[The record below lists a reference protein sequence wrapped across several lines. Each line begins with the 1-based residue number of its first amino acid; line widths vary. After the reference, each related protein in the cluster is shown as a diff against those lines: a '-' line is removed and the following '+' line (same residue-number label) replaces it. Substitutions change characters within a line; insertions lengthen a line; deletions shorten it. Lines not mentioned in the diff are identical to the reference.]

1 MTATPSKNT
10 QSSSATCLKKPDFRK
25 ETRLGLVLYGGVSLA
40 VYMNGVCR
48 EFYNATRGRGI
59 YKLIKAL
66 TDSDIVVDIISG
78 TSAGG
83 INGVL
88 LSYAV
93 ANSYEKIVVD
103 FKEFGDIW
111 RESGDI
117 NKLLRPLKKE
127 NNQKGVNSL
136 LNGEGYYQEE
146 LFKAFGKAG
155 NNQDSAP
162 DGEWYSEFNELD
174 LFITGTDVSGR
185 VYKTFDNTGKV
196 IEIKDHRCVF
206 QLKYREDQ
214 DFGDPFSTTDADTQ
228 QALAKLCR
236 ITSCFPLAFPVVD
249 VEINSDNPDNKVDN
263 KLQEWGKL
271 LRNRILPQEPPKE
284 GYKIYFVDGG
294 VLDNRPFSY
303 TTEAIYYRTAD
314 RPVNRQ
320 LFYLDPNPES
330 FVDSTKFKEMEQPT
344 VWEVITGSLISL
356 PRYESIGKDL
366 QQIKDINNKIRNY
379 NLLLKSV
386 DEEVSEQTTEAKNR
400 YWRCRLVGLRDS
412 VLSVIFDNQYFLGK
426 EQEQEELLEKSAT
439 LLTQFINNLE
449 EIKEREETLNSLAQ
463 NIENLD
469 LQYAIRKHD
478 FLLSQI
484 SSLMSDAITKD
495 TDDITKY
502 TELKILANKIT
513 WLLELLKV
521 IDRFVKEII
530 KSEPVR
536 QKFYQLITEEE
547 EDDNQ
552 ESVNLKRKKIYNYLL
567 TLLRLIL
574 DSQDLADVTVE
585 NLKELDFDKI
595 NFIRGQLRDKVK
607 VVALDQDWEALTIT
621 KGETILEKIE
631 QASGKLLT
639 EQSENIEE
647 NIKPVIGKFEKFQL
661 IDQVIYPYKYLS
673 DIRNTSPIKLVRI
686 SPNDADKGFGKD
698 KGLEEKLAGDQFRA
712 FGGFFKKSWRSN
724 DILWGRLDGVNRIVD
739 GLLTSESLK
748 AFSGVVSRQIKI
760 EQFSGT
766 QKEKIQEYVKRLVDE
781 SFPTETQTEK
791 DELIQDLIKL
801 AQPNTTLAK
810 EELEEFLN
818 KLVNLGHSAILK
830 ENLGNVFKDAIS
842 EQLEWNQQKI
852 GPTPEPNYKYVGGY
866 FDKAVTPLAAA
877 ELAKRSLEDLKGKEK
892 EYFRGEYG
900 VGSET
905 IGKDIPS
912 NFLKSLGTRSAI
924 ILSYIIESS
933 KTGKRLLELQ
943 SYQLLKQILNIYY
956 FLSQRSSPS
965 SYKTQASPL
974 ISALKSLL
982 LFTIAFGVIAYLLNI
997 LPRLAVLTIAT
1008 LALLWI
1014 IKNLLGVL
1022 FGRTSK

>member
-1 MTATPSKNT
+1 MTATPGHNT

-66 TDSDIVVDIISG
+66 TDSDIVVDIVSG

-127 NNQKGVNSL
+127 NNQIDVNSL

-146 LFKAFGKAG
+146 LFKAFEKAG
-155 NNQDSAP
+155 NKQESAP

-174 LFITGTDVSGR
+174 LFITGTDVLGR
-185 VYKTFDNTGKV
+185 IHQTFDNTGKV
-196 IEIKDHRCVF
+196 IEIKDHRCIF

-214 DFGDPFSTTDADTQ
+214 DVGDPFSTKDADTQ
-228 QALAKLCR
+228 KALAKLCR
-236 ITSCFPLAFPVVD
+236 ITSCFPLAFPVVP
-249 VEINSDNPDNKVDN
+249 VEIKSDNKVDN

-271 LRNRILPQEPPKE
+271 LRNRLLPQEPPKE

-303 TTEAIYYRTAD
+303 TTEAMYYRTAD

-330 FVDSTKFKEMEQPT
+330 FVNSSKFTEMEQPT

-366 QQIKDINNKIRNY
+366 QQIKDINDKIRRY

-386 DEEVSEQTTEAKNR
+386 DEEVHEQTTEAKNR
-400 YWRCRLVGLRDS
+400 YWRCRLVSLRDS
-412 VLSVIFDNQYFLGK
+412 ILFVIFDNQYFIGK

-449 EIKEREETLNSLAQ
+449 EIKNREKTLNSLAQ

-469 LQYAIRKHD
+469 LQYAIRKHN
-478 FLLSQI
+478 FLSSQI
-484 SSLMSDAITKD
+484 YSLMSDAITKD
-495 TDDITKY
+495 TDNIAKY
-502 TELKILANKIT
+502 TELKNLANKIT

-521 IDRFVKEII
+521 IDQVVKEVI

-547 EDDNQ
+547 EDNNQ
-552 ESVNLKRKKIYNYLL
+552 QSVNLKRKKIYDYLL

-595 NFIRGQLRDKVK
+595 GSIRRQLRDKVK
-607 VVALDQDWEALTIT
+607 VMDLDQDWGALTIT

-631 QASGKLLT
+631 QAAAKLLT
-639 EQSENIEE
+639 EQSENIE
-647 NIKPVIGKFEKFQL
+647 PAIGKFEKFQL
-661 IDQVIYPYKYLS
+661 IDQVIYPYQYLS
-673 DIRNTSPIKLVRI
+673 DIQNKNLIKLVRI

-698 KGLEEKLAGDQFRA
+698 KGLKEKLAGDQFRA

-748 AFSGVVSRQIKI
+748 AFSGVVSRQIKL
-760 EQFSGT
+760 EQFPGT
-766 QKEKIQEYVKRLVDE
+766 EEEKIQEYVKRLVDE

-791 DELIQDLIKL
+791 NDLIQDLIKL

-818 KLVNLGHSAILK
+818 KLVILGHSAILK
-830 ENLGNVFKDAIS
+830 ENLGNVFKDSIS

-852 GPTPEPNYKYVGGY
+852 DSTPEPIYNYVGGY

-877 ELAKRSLEDLKGKEK
+877 ELAQRFLEDFKGKEK
-892 EYFRGEYG
+892 EYFLGEYG

-905 IGKDIPS
+905 IVKDIPS
-912 NFLKSLGTRSAI
+912 NILKSLGARSAI
-924 ILSYIIESS
+924 ILSDIIESS
-933 KTGKRLLELQ
+933 KTGKRLLRLQ

-982 LFTIAFGVIAYLLNI
+982 LFIIAFGVIAYLLNI
-997 LPRLAVLTIAT
+997 LPRWAVLTIAT

-1014 IKNLLGVL
+1014 IKSLLGLL
-1022 FGRTSK
+1022 FGRTSQ

>member
-1 MTATPSKNT
+1 MTATPGQNT
-10 QSSSATCLKKPDFRK
+10 QSSSATCLKKPDFRR

-66 TDSDIVVDIISG
+66 TDSDIVVDIVSG

-117 NKLLRPLKKE
+117 NKLLRPIKKE
-127 NNQKGVNSL
+127 NNQTNVNSL

-146 LFKAFGKAG
+146 LFKAFEKAG
-155 NNQDSAP
+155 NNQQSAP

-174 LFITGTDVSGR
+174 LFITGTDVLGR
-185 VYKTFDNTGKV
+185 IYKTFDNTGKV
-196 IEIKDHRCVF
+196 IEIKDNRCVF
-206 QLKYREDQ
+206 HLKYREDQ
-214 DFGDPFSTTDADTQ
+214 DFGDPFSTTDKDTQ

-236 ITSCFPLAFPVVD
+236 ITSCFPLAFPVVP
-249 VEINSDNPDNKVDN
+249 VEIKSDNKVDN

-271 LRNRILPQEPPKE
+271 LRNRLLPQEPPKE

-303 TTEAIYYRTAD
+303 TTEAMYYRTAD

-330 FVDSTKFKEMEQPT
+330 FVNSSKFTEMEQPT

-366 QQIKDINNKIRNY
+366 QQIKDINDKIRRY

-386 DEEVSEQTTEAKNR
+386 DEEVHEQTTEAKNR
-400 YWRCRLVGLRDS
+400 YWRCRLVSLRDS
-412 VLSVIFDNQYFLGK
+412 VLSVIFDNQYFVGK
-426 EQEQEELLEKSAT
+426 EQEQEELLEKSAI
-439 LLTQFINNLE
+439 LLTQFINNSE
-449 EIKEREETLNSLAQ
+449 EIKKREETLNSLAQ
-463 NIENLD
+463 DVENLD
-469 LQYAIRKHD
+469 IQYAIRKHN

-484 SSLMSDAITKD
+484 YSLISDAITKD
-495 TDDITKY
+495 TDNIAKY
-502 TELKILANKIT
+502 TELKNLANKIT

-521 IDRFVKEII
+521 IDQVVKEVI

-547 EDDNQ
+547 EDNNQ
-552 ESVNLKRKKIYNYLL
+552 QSVNLKRKKIYDYLL

-595 NFIRGQLRDKVK
+595 GSIRRQLRDKVK
-607 VVALDQDWEALTIT
+607 VMDLDQDWEALTIT

-631 QASGKLLT
+631 QAAAKLLT
-639 EQSENIEE
+639 EQSENIE
-647 NIKPVIGKFEKFQL
+647 PAIGKFEKFQL
-661 IDQVIYPYKYLS
+661 IDQVIYPYQYLS
-673 DIRNTSPIKLVRI
+673 DIQNNSLIKLVRI

-698 KGLEEKLAGDQFRA
+698 KGLKEKLAGDQFRA

-748 AFSGVVSRQIKI
+748 AFSGVVSRQIKL
-760 EQFSGT
+760 EQFPGT
-766 QKEKIQEYVKRLVDE
+766 EEEKIKEYVKRLVDE

-791 DELIQDLIKL
+791 NELIQDLIKL

-818 KLVNLGHSAILK
+818 KLVILGHSAILK

-852 GPTPEPNYKYVGGY
+852 DSTPEPIYNYVGGY

-877 ELAKRSLEDLKGKEK
+877 ELAQRFLEDFKGKEK
-892 EYFRGEYG
+892 EYFLGEYG

-905 IGKDIPS
+905 IVKDIPS
-912 NFLKSLGTRSAI
+912 NILKSLGARSAI
-924 ILSYIIESS
+924 ILSDIIESS
-933 KTGKRLLELQ
+933 KTGKRLLRLQ

-982 LFTIAFGVIAYLLNI
+982 LFIIAFGVIAYLLNI
-997 LPRLAVLTIAT
+997 LPRWAVLTIAT

-1014 IKNLLGVL
+1014 IKSLLGLL
-1022 FGRTSK
+1022 FGRTSQ

>member
-1 MTATPSKNT
+1 
-10 QSSSATCLKKPDFRK
+10 
-25 ETRLGLVLYGGVSLA
+25 
-40 VYMNGVCR
+40 
-48 EFYNATRGRGI
+48 
-59 YKLIKAL
+59 
-66 TDSDIVVDIISG
+66 
-78 TSAGG
+78 
-83 INGVL
+83 
-88 LSYAV
+88 
-93 ANSYEKIVVD
+93 
-103 FKEFGDIW
+103 
-111 RESGDI
+111 
-117 NKLLRPLKKE
+117 
-127 NNQKGVNSL
+127 
-136 LNGEGYYQEE
+136 
-146 LFKAFGKAG
+146 
-155 NNQDSAP
+155 
-162 DGEWYSEFNELD
+162 
-174 LFITGTDVSGR
+174 
-185 VYKTFDNTGKV
+185 
-196 IEIKDHRCVF
+196 
-206 QLKYREDQ
+206 
-214 DFGDPFSTTDADTQ
+214 
-228 QALAKLCR
+228 
-236 ITSCFPLAFPVVD
+236 
-249 VEINSDNPDNKVDN
+249 
-263 KLQEWGKL
+263 
-271 LRNRILPQEPPKE
+271 LRNRLLPQEPPKE

-303 TTEAIYYRTAD
+303 TTEAMYYRTAD

-330 FVDSTKFKEMEQPT
+330 FVNSSKFTEMEQPT

-366 QQIKDINNKIRNY
+366 QQIKDINDKIRRY

-386 DEEVSEQTTEAKNR
+386 DEEVHEQTTEAKNR
-400 YWRCRLVGLRDS
+400 YWRCRLVSLRDS
-412 VLSVIFDNQYFLGK
+412 ILFVIFDNQYFIGK

-449 EIKEREETLNSLAQ
+449 EIKNREKTLNSLAQ

-469 LQYAIRKHD
+469 LQYAIRKHN
-478 FLLSQI
+478 FLSSQI
-484 SSLMSDAITKD
+484 YSLMSDAITKD
-495 TDDITKY
+495 TDNIAKY
-502 TELKILANKIT
+502 TELKNLANKIT

-521 IDRFVKEII
+521 IDQVVKEVI

-547 EDDNQ
+547 EDNNQ
-552 ESVNLKRKKIYNYLL
+552 QSVNLKRKKIYDYLL

-595 NFIRGQLRDKVK
+595 GSIRRQLRDKVK
-607 VVALDQDWEALTIT
+607 VMDLDQDWGALTIT

-631 QASGKLLT
+631 QAAAKLLT
-639 EQSENIEE
+639 EQSENIE
-647 NIKPVIGKFEKFQL
+647 PAIGKFEKFQL
-661 IDQVIYPYKYLS
+661 IDQVIYPYQYLS
-673 DIRNTSPIKLVRI
+673 DIQNKNLIKLVRI

-698 KGLEEKLAGDQFRA
+698 KGLKEKLAGDQFRA

-748 AFSGVVSRQIKI
+748 AFSGVVSRQIKL
-760 EQFSGT
+760 EQFPGT
-766 QKEKIQEYVKRLVDE
+766 EEEKIQEYVKRLVDE

-791 DELIQDLIKL
+791 NELIKDLIKL

-818 KLVNLGHSAILK
+818 KLVILGHSAILK
-830 ENLGNVFKDAIS
+830 ENLGNVFKDSIS

-852 GPTPEPNYKYVGGY
+852 DSTPEPIYNYVGGY

-877 ELAKRSLEDLKGKEK
+877 ELAQRFLEDFKGKEK
-892 EYFRGEYG
+892 EYFLGEYG

-905 IGKDIPS
+905 IVKDIPS
-912 NFLKSLGTRSAI
+912 NILKSLGARSAI
-924 ILSYIIESS
+924 ILSDIIESS
-933 KTGKRLLELQ
+933 KTGKRLLRLQ

-982 LFTIAFGVIAYLLNI
+982 LFIIAFGVIAYLLNI
-997 LPRLAVLTIAT
+997 LPRWAVLTIAT

-1014 IKNLLGVL
+1014 IKSLLGLL
-1022 FGRTSK
+1022 FGRTSQ

>member
-1 MTATPSKNT
+1 
-10 QSSSATCLKKPDFRK
+10 
-25 ETRLGLVLYGGVSLA
+25 
-40 VYMNGVCR
+40 
-48 EFYNATRGRGI
+48 
-59 YKLIKAL
+59 
-66 TDSDIVVDIISG
+66 
-78 TSAGG
+78 
-83 INGVL
+83 
-88 LSYAV
+88 
-93 ANSYEKIVVD
+93 
-103 FKEFGDIW
+103 
-111 RESGDI
+111 
-117 NKLLRPLKKE
+117 
-127 NNQKGVNSL
+127 
-136 LNGEGYYQEE
+136 
-146 LFKAFGKAG
+146 
-155 NNQDSAP
+155 
-162 DGEWYSEFNELD
+162 
-174 LFITGTDVSGR
+174 
-185 VYKTFDNTGKV
+185 
-196 IEIKDHRCVF
+196 
-206 QLKYREDQ
+206 
-214 DFGDPFSTTDADTQ
+214 
-228 QALAKLCR
+228 
-236 ITSCFPLAFPVVD
+236 
-249 VEINSDNPDNKVDN
+249 
-263 KLQEWGKL
+263 
-271 LRNRILPQEPPKE
+271 LRNRLLPQEPPKE

-303 TTEAIYYRTAD
+303 TTEAMYYRTAD

-330 FVDSTKFKEMEQPT
+330 FVNSSKFTEMEQPT

-366 QQIKDINNKIRNY
+366 QQIKDINDKIRRY

-386 DEEVSEQTTEAKNR
+386 DEEVHEQTTEAKNR
-400 YWRCRLVGLRDS
+400 YWRCRLVSLRDS
-412 VLSVIFDNQYFLGK
+412 ILFVIFDNQYFIGK

-449 EIKEREETLNSLAQ
+449 EIKNREETLNSLAQ

-469 LQYAIRKHD
+469 LQYAIRKHN

-484 SSLMSDAITKD
+484 YSLMSDAITKD
-495 TDDITKY
+495 TDNIAKY
-502 TELKILANKIT
+502 TELKNLANKIT

-521 IDRFVKEII
+521 IDQVVKEVI

-547 EDDNQ
+547 EDNNQ
-552 ESVNLKRKKIYNYLL
+552 QSVNLKRKKIYDYLL

-595 NFIRGQLRDKVK
+595 GSIRRQLRDKVK
-607 VVALDQDWEALTIT
+607 VMDLDQDWGALTIT

-631 QASGKLLT
+631 QAAAKLLT
-639 EQSENIEE
+639 EQSENIE
-647 NIKPVIGKFEKFQL
+647 PAIGKFEKFQL
-661 IDQVIYPYKYLS
+661 IDQVIYPYQYLS
-673 DIRNTSPIKLVRI
+673 DIQNKNLIKLVRI

-698 KGLEEKLAGDQFRA
+698 KGLKEKLAGDQFRA

-748 AFSGVVSRQIKI
+748 AFSGVVSRQIKL
-760 EQFSGT
+760 EQFPGT
-766 QKEKIQEYVKRLVDE
+766 EEEKIQEYVKRLVDE

-791 DELIQDLIKL
+791 NELIQDLIKL

-818 KLVNLGHSAILK
+818 KLVILGHSAILK
-830 ENLGNVFKDAIS
+830 ENLGNVFKDSIS

-852 GPTPEPNYKYVGGY
+852 DSTPEPIYNYVGGY

-877 ELAKRSLEDLKGKEK
+877 ELAQRFLEDLKGKEK
-892 EYFRGEYG
+892 EYFLGEYG

-905 IGKDIPS
+905 IVKDIPS
-912 NFLKSLGTRSAI
+912 NILKSLGARSAI
-924 ILSYIIESS
+924 ILSDIIESS
-933 KTGKRLLELQ
+933 KTGKRLLRLQ

-982 LFTIAFGVIAYLLNI
+982 LFIIAFGVIAYLLNI
-997 LPRLAVLTIAT
+997 LPRWAVLTIAT

-1014 IKNLLGVL
+1014 IKSLLGLL
-1022 FGRTSK
+1022 FGRTSQ

>member
-1 MTATPSKNT
+1 MTETPSKNT

-66 TDSDIVVDIISG
+66 TDSDIVVDIVSG

-146 LFKAFGKAG
+146 LFKAFEKAG

-174 LFITGTDVSGR
+174 LFITGTDVLGR
-185 VYKTFDNTGKV
+185 VYQTFDNTGKV

-214 DFGDPFSTTDADTQ
+214 DVGDPFSTTDTDTQ
-228 QALAKLCR
+228 KALAKLCR
-236 ITSCFPLAFPVVD
+236 ITSCFPLAFPVVP
-249 VEINSDNPDNKVDN
+249 VEIKSDDKVDN

-366 QQIKDINNKIRNY
+366 QQIKDINNKIRSY

-400 YWRCRLVGLRDS
+400 YWRCRLVGLRDI

-502 TELKILANKIT
+502 TEWKNLANKIT

-521 IDRFVKEII
+521 IDQFVKEVM

-547 EDDNQ
+547 EDNNQ
-552 ESVNLKRKKIYNYLL
+552 ESRNLKREKIYNYLL
-567 TLLRLIL
+567 ALLRLIL

-585 NLKELDFDKI
+585 NLKELDFVKI
-595 NFIRGQLRDKVK
+595 NSIRGQLRNRVK
-607 VVALDQDWEALTIT
+607 VMALDQDWEALTIT
-621 KGETILEKIE
+621 TGETILEKIE
-631 QASGKLLT
+631 QASAKLLT
-639 EQSENIEE
+639 EQSDNIKENIE
-647 NIKPVIGKFEKFQL
+647 PVIGKFEKFQL
-661 IDQVIYPYKYLS
+661 IDQVIYPYQYLS

-686 SPNDADKGFGKD
+686 SPNDADKGFGKG

-748 AFSGVVSRQIKI
+748 AFSGVVSRQIKL
-760 EQFSGT
+760 EQFPGT
-766 QKEKIQEYVKRLVDE
+766 QEEKIQEYVKRLVDE

-810 EELEEFLN
+810 GELEEFLN
-818 KLVNLGHSAILK
+818 KLVSLGHSAILK

-866 FDKAVTPLAAA
+866 FDKAVTPLAAT

-892 EYFRGEYG
+892 EYFRDKYG

-912 NFLKSLGTRSAI
+912 NILKSLGARSAI

-933 KTGKRLLELQ
+933 KTGKRLLGLQ
-943 SYQLLKQILNIYY
+943 ILKPILNIYY
-956 FLSQRSSPS
+956 FLVQRSSPS

-997 LPRLAVLTIAT
+997 LPRLAVLIIAT

-1014 IKNLLGVL
+1014 IKSLLGVL

>member
-1 MTATPSKNT
+1 MTATPGHNT
-10 QSSSATCLKKPDFRK
+10 QSSSATCLKKPDFRQ

-66 TDSDIVVDIISG
+66 TDSDIVVDIVSG

-127 NNQKGVNSL
+127 NNQIDVNSL

-146 LFKAFGKAG
+146 LFKAFEKAG
-155 NNQDSAP
+155 NKQESAP

-174 LFITGTDVSGR
+174 LFITGTDVLGR
-185 VYKTFDNTGKV
+185 IYQTFDNTGKV
-196 IEIKDHRCVF
+196 IEIKDHRCIF

-214 DFGDPFSTTDADTQ
+214 DVGDPFSTKDADTQ
-228 QALAKLCR
+228 KALAKLCR
-236 ITSCFPLAFPVVD
+236 ITSCFPLAFPVVP
-249 VEINSDNPDNKVDN
+249 VEIKSDNKVDN

-271 LRNRILPQEPPKE
+271 LRNRLLPQEPPKE

-303 TTEAIYYRTAD
+303 TTEAMYYRTAD

-330 FVDSTKFKEMEQPT
+330 FVNSSKFTEMEQPT

-366 QQIKDINNKIRNY
+366 QQIKDVNDKIRRY

-386 DEEVSEQTTEAKNR
+386 NEEVHEQTTEAKNR
-400 YWRCRLVGLRDS
+400 YWRCRLVSLRDS
-412 VLSVIFDNQYFLGK
+412 ILFVIFDNQYFIGK

-449 EIKEREETLNSLAQ
+449 EIKNREETLNSLAQ

-469 LQYAIRKHD
+469 IQYAIRKHN

-484 SSLMSDAITKD
+484 YSLMSDAITKD
-495 TDDITKY
+495 TDNIAKY
-502 TELKILANKIT
+502 TELKNLANKIT

-521 IDRFVKEII
+521 IDQVVKEVI

-536 QKFYQLITEEE
+536 QKFYQLITEDE
-547 EDDNQ
+547 EDNNQ
-552 ESVNLKRKKIYNYLL
+552 QSVNLKRKKIYDYLL
-567 TLLRLIL
+567 TLLCLIL

-595 NFIRGQLRDKVK
+595 GSIRRQLRDKVK
-607 VVALDQDWEALTIT
+607 VMDLDQDWGALTIT

-631 QASGKLLT
+631 QAAAKLLT
-639 EQSENIEE
+639 EQSENIE
-647 NIKPVIGKFEKFQL
+647 PVIGKFEKFQL
-661 IDQVIYPYKYLS
+661 IDQVIYPYQYLS
-673 DIRNTSPIKLVRI
+673 DIQNKNLIKLVRI

-698 KGLEEKLAGDQFRA
+698 KGLKEKLAGDQFRA

-748 AFSGVVSRQIKI
+748 AFSGVVSRQIKL
-760 EQFSGT
+760 EQFPGT
-766 QKEKIQEYVKRLVDE
+766 EEEKIQEYVKRLVDE

-791 DELIQDLIKL
+791 NELIQDLIKL

-818 KLVNLGHSAILK
+818 RVC
-830 ENLGNVFKDAIS
+830 
-842 EQLEWNQQKI
+842 
-852 GPTPEPNYKYVGGY
+852 
-866 FDKAVTPLAAA
+866 
-877 ELAKRSLEDLKGKEK
+877 
-892 EYFRGEYG
+892 
-900 VGSET
+900 
-905 IGKDIPS
+905 
-912 NFLKSLGTRSAI
+912 
-924 ILSYIIESS
+924 
-933 KTGKRLLELQ
+933 
-943 SYQLLKQILNIYY
+943 
-956 FLSQRSSPS
+956 
-965 SYKTQASPL
+965 
-974 ISALKSLL
+974 
-982 LFTIAFGVIAYLLNI
+982 
-997 LPRLAVLTIAT
+997 
-1008 LALLWI
+1008 
-1014 IKNLLGVL
+1014 
-1022 FGRTSK
+1022 

>member
-1 MTATPSKNT
+1 MTATPGHNT

-66 TDSDIVVDIISG
+66 TDSDIVVDIVSG

-127 NNQKGVNSL
+127 NNQIDVNSL

-146 LFKAFGKAG
+146 LFKAFEKAG
-155 NNQDSAP
+155 NKQESAP

-174 LFITGTDVSGR
+174 LFITGTDVLGR
-185 VYKTFDNTGKV
+185 IHQTFDNTGKV
-196 IEIKDHRCVF
+196 IEIKDHRCIF

-214 DFGDPFSTTDADTQ
+214 DVGDPFSTKDADTQ
-228 QALAKLCR
+228 KALAKLCR
-236 ITSCFPLAFPVVD
+236 ITSCFPLAFPVVP
-249 VEINSDNPDNKVDN
+249 VEIKSDNKVDN

-271 LRNRILPQEPPKE
+271 LRNRLLPQEPPKE

-303 TTEAIYYRTAD
+303 TTEAMYYRTAD

-330 FVDSTKFKEMEQPT
+330 FVNSSKFTEMEQPT

-366 QQIKDINNKIRNY
+366 QQIKDINDKIRRY

-386 DEEVSEQTTEAKNR
+386 DEEVHEQTTEAKNR
-400 YWRCRLVGLRDS
+400 YWRCRLVSLRDS
-412 VLSVIFDNQYFLGK
+412 ILFVIFDNQYFIGK

-449 EIKEREETLNSLAQ
+449 EIKNREETLNSLAQ

-469 LQYAIRKHD
+469 LQYAIRKHN
-478 FLLSQI
+478 FLSSQI
-484 SSLMSDAITKD
+484 YSLMSDAITKD
-495 TDDITKY
+495 TDNIAKY
-502 TELKILANKIT
+502 TELKNLANKIT

-521 IDRFVKEII
+521 IDQVVKEVI

-547 EDDNQ
+547 EDNNQ
-552 ESVNLKRKKIYNYLL
+552 QSVNLKRKKIYDYLL

-595 NFIRGQLRDKVK
+595 GSIRRQLRDKVK
-607 VVALDQDWEALTIT
+607 VMDLDQDWGALTIT

-631 QASGKLLT
+631 QAAAKLLT
-639 EQSENIEE
+639 EQSENIE
-647 NIKPVIGKFEKFQL
+647 PAIGKFEKFQL
-661 IDQVIYPYKYLS
+661 IDQVIYPYQYLS
-673 DIRNTSPIKLVRI
+673 DIQNKNLIKLVRI

-698 KGLEEKLAGDQFRA
+698 KGLKEKLAGDQFRA

-748 AFSGVVSRQIKI
+748 AFSGVVSRQIKL
-760 EQFSGT
+760 EQFPGT
-766 QKEKIQEYVKRLVDE
+766 EEEKIQEYVKRLVDE

-791 DELIQDLIKL
+791 NELIQDLIKL

-818 KLVNLGHSAILK
+818 KLVILGHSAILK

-852 GPTPEPNYKYVGGY
+852 DSTPEPIYNYVGGY

-877 ELAKRSLEDLKGKEK
+877 ELAQRFLEDLKGKEK
-892 EYFRGEYG
+892 EYFLGEYG

-905 IGKDIPS
+905 IVKDIPS
-912 NFLKSLGTRSAI
+912 NILKSLGARSAI
-924 ILSYIIESS
+924 ILSDIIESS
-933 KTGKRLLELQ
+933 KTGKRLLRLQ

-982 LFTIAFGVIAYLLNI
+982 LFIIAFGVIAYLLNI
-997 LPRLAVLTIAT
+997 LPRWAVLTIAT

-1014 IKNLLGVL
+1014 IKSLLGLL
-1022 FGRTSK
+1022 FGRTSQ

>member
-1 MTATPSKNT
+1 MTATPGQNT

-93 ANSYEKIVVD
+93 ANSDQDRVVD

-117 NKLLRPLKKE
+117 NKLLRPIKKE
-127 NNQKGVNSL
+127 NNQTNVNSL

-146 LFKAFGKAG
+146 LFKAFEQAG
-155 NNQDSAP
+155 NNQQSAP

-174 LFITGTDVSGR
+174 LFITGTDVLGR
-185 VYKTFDNTGKV
+185 IYKTFDNTGKV

-214 DFGDPFSTTDADTQ
+214 DVGDPFSTTDKDTQ
-228 QALAKLCR
+228 EALAKLCR
-236 ITSCFPLAFPVVD
+236 ITSCFPLAFPVVP
-249 VEINSDNPDNKVDN
+249 VAIKSDNKVDN

-271 LRNRILPQEPPKE
+271 LRNRILPPEPPQE
-284 GYKIYFVDGG
+284 GYKLYFVDGG

-330 FVDSTKFKEMEQPT
+330 FVDSPKFKKMEQPT

-356 PRYESIGKDL
+356 PRYQSIGKDL
-366 QQIKDINNKIRNY
+366 QQIKDINNKIRSY

-400 YWRCRLVGLRDS
+400 YWRCRLVSLRDI
-412 VLSVIFDNQYFLGK
+412 VLSLVFDSQYFVG
-426 EQEQEELLEKSAT
+426 QEKKQEELLEKSAS
-439 LLTQFINNLE
+439 LLTQFITNLE
-449 EIKEREETLNSLAQ
+449 EVKSREETLNSVAQ
-463 NIENLD
+463 DIENLD
-469 LQYAIRKHD
+469 IQYAIRKHN

-484 SSLMSDAITKD
+484 YSLMSDAITKD

-502 TELKILANKIT
+502 AELKNLANKIT

-521 IDRFVKEII
+521 IDQVVKEII
-530 KSEPVR
+530 KSAPVR
-536 QKFYQLITEEE
+536 QKFYQLIREEE
-547 EDDNQ
+547 EDNNQ

-574 DSQDLADVTVE
+574 DSRDLADVTVE

-595 NFIRGQLRDKVK
+595 GSIQGQLQNRVK
-607 VVALDQDWEALTIT
+607 DVALDQATT
-621 KGETILEKIE
+621 KSKTILEKIE
-631 QASGKLLT
+631 KAAAELLT
-639 EQSENIEE
+639 EQSENVE
-647 NIKPVIGKFEKFQL
+647 PAIGKFEKFQL
-661 IDQVIYPYKYLS
+661 IDQVIYPYQYLS
-673 DIRNTSPIKLVRI
+673 DVQNKSLIKLVRI

-748 AFSGVVSRQIKI
+748 AFSGVVSRQIKL
-760 EQFSGT
+760 EQFPGT
-766 QKEKIQEYVKRLVDE
+766 QEEKIQEYVKRLVDE

-791 DELIQDLIKL
+791 DGLIQDLIKL

-810 EELEEFLN
+810 EELEDFLN

-852 GPTPEPNYKYVGGY
+852 DSTPEPNYKYVGGY

-877 ELAKRSLEDLKGKEK
+877 ELAQRFLEDLKGKEK
-892 EYFRGEYG
+892 EYFLGEYG

-905 IGKDIPS
+905 IAKDIPS
-912 NFLKSLGTRSAI
+912 NILKSLGTRSAI
-924 ILSYIIESS
+924 ILSDIIESS
-933 KTGKRLLELQ
+933 KTGKRLLRLQ

-982 LFTIAFGVIAYLLNI
+982 LFIIGFGVIAYLLNV
-997 LPRLAVLTIAT
+997 LPRWAVLTIAT

-1014 IKNLLGVL
+1014 IKSLLGLL

>member
-1 MTATPSKNT
+1 MTATPGHNT
-10 QSSSATCLKKPDFRK
+10 QSSSATCLKKPDFRQ

-66 TDSDIVVDIISG
+66 TDSDIVVDIVSG

-127 NNQKGVNSL
+127 NNQIDVNSL

-146 LFKAFGKAG
+146 LFKAFEKAG
-155 NNQDSAP
+155 NKQESAP

-174 LFITGTDVSGR
+174 LFITGTDVLGR
-185 VYKTFDNTGKV
+185 IHQTFDNTGKV
-196 IEIKDHRCVF
+196 IEIKDHRCIF

-214 DFGDPFSTTDADTQ
+214 DVGDPFSTKDADTQ
-228 QALAKLCR
+228 KALAKLCR
-236 ITSCFPLAFPVVD
+236 ITSCFPLAFPVVP
-249 VEINSDNPDNKVDN
+249 VEIKSDNKVDN

-271 LRNRILPQEPPKE
+271 LRNRLLPQEPPKE

-303 TTEAIYYRTAD
+303 TTEAMYYRTAD

-330 FVDSTKFKEMEQPT
+330 FVNSSKFTEMEQPT

-366 QQIKDINNKIRNY
+366 QQIKDINDKIRRY

-386 DEEVSEQTTEAKNR
+386 DEEVHEQTTEAKNR
-400 YWRCRLVGLRDS
+400 YWRCRLVSLRDS
-412 VLSVIFDNQYFLGK
+412 ILFVIFDNQYFIGK

-449 EIKEREETLNSLAQ
+449 EIKNREETLNSLAQ

-469 LQYAIRKHD
+469 LQYAIRKHN
-478 FLLSQI
+478 FLSSQI
-484 SSLMSDAITKD
+484 YSLMSDAITKD
-495 TDDITKY
+495 TDNIAKY
-502 TELKILANKIT
+502 TELKNLANKIT

-521 IDRFVKEII
+521 IDQVVKEVI

-547 EDDNQ
+547 EDNNQ
-552 ESVNLKRKKIYNYLL
+552 QSVNLKRKKIYDYLL

-595 NFIRGQLRDKVK
+595 GSIRRQLRDKVK
-607 VVALDQDWEALTIT
+607 VMDLDQDWEALTIT

-631 QASGKLLT
+631 QAAAKLLT
-639 EQSENIEE
+639 EQSENIE
-647 NIKPVIGKFEKFQL
+647 PVIGKFEKFQL
-661 IDQVIYPYKYLS
+661 IDQVIYPYQYLS
-673 DIRNTSPIKLVRI
+673 DIQNKNLIKLVRI

-698 KGLEEKLAGDQFRA
+698 KGLKEKLAGDQFRA

-748 AFSGVVSRQIKI
+748 AFSGVVSRQIKL
-760 EQFSGT
+760 EQFPGT
-766 QKEKIQEYVKRLVDE
+766 EEEKIKEYVKRLVDE

-791 DELIQDLIKL
+791 NELIQDLIKL

-818 KLVNLGHSAILK
+818 KLVILGHSAILK

-852 GPTPEPNYKYVGGY
+852 DSTPEPIYNYVGGY

-877 ELAKRSLEDLKGKEK
+877 ELAQRFLEDFKGKEK
-892 EYFRGEYG
+892 EYFLGEYG

-905 IGKDIPS
+905 IVKDIPS
-912 NFLKSLGTRSAI
+912 NILKSLGARSAI
-924 ILSYIIESS
+924 ILSDIIESS
-933 KTGKRLLELQ
+933 KTGKRLLRLQ

-982 LFTIAFGVIAYLLNI
+982 LFIIAFGVIAYLLNI
-997 LPRLAVLTIAT
+997 LPRWAVLTIAT

-1014 IKNLLGVL
+1014 IKSLLGLL
-1022 FGRTSK
+1022 FGRTSQ

>member
-1 MTATPSKNT
+1 MTATPGQNT

-66 TDSDIVVDIISG
+66 TDSDIVVDIVSG

-117 NKLLRPLKKE
+117 NKLLRPIKKE
-127 NNQKGVNSL
+127 NNQTNVNSL

-146 LFKAFGKAG
+146 LFKAFEKAG
-155 NNQDSAP
+155 NNQQSAP

-174 LFITGTDVSGR
+174 LFITGTDVLGR
-185 VYKTFDNTGKV
+185 IYKTFDNTGKV
-196 IEIKDHRCVF
+196 IEIKDNRCVF
-206 QLKYREDQ
+206 HLKYREDQ
-214 DFGDPFSTTDADTQ
+214 DFGDPFSTTDKDTQ

-236 ITSCFPLAFPVVD
+236 ITSCFPLAFPVVP
-249 VEINSDNPDNKVDN
+249 VEIKSDNKVDN
-263 KLQEWGKL
+263 QLQEWGKL

-356 PRYESIGKDL
+356 PRYESISKDL
-366 QQIKDINNKIRNY
+366 QQIKGIHDKIRRY

-400 YWRCRLVGLRDS
+400 YWRCRLVSLRDS
-412 VLSVIFDNQYFLGK
+412 VLSVIFDNQYFVGK
-426 EQEQEELLEKSAT
+426 EQEQEELLEKSAS
-439 LLTQFINNLE
+439 LLTQFINNSE
-449 EIKEREETLNSLAQ
+449 EIKKREETLNSLAQ
-463 NIENLD
+463 DVENLD
-469 LQYAIRKHD
+469 IQYAIRKHN

-484 SSLMSDAITKD
+484 YSLISDAITKD

-502 TELKILANKIT
+502 TELKNLANKIT

-521 IDRFVKEII
+521 IDQVIKEVI
-530 KSEPVR
+530 KFEPVR
-536 QKFYQLITEEE
+536 QKFYQLITEDE
-547 EDDNQ
+547 EDNNQ
-552 ESVNLKRKKIYNYLL
+552 QSVNLKRKKIYDYLL

-595 NFIRGQLRDKVK
+595 GSIRRQLRDKVK
-607 VVALDQDWEALTIT
+607 VMDLDQDWGALTIT

-631 QASGKLLT
+631 QAAAKLLT
-639 EQSENIEE
+639 EQSENIE
-647 NIKPVIGKFEKFQL
+647 PAIGKFEKFQL
-661 IDQVIYPYKYLS
+661 IDQVIYPYQYLS
-673 DIRNTSPIKLVRI
+673 DIQNKNLIKLVRI

-698 KGLEEKLAGDQFRA
+698 KGLKEKLAGDQFRA

-748 AFSGVVSRQIKI
+748 AFSGVVSRQIKL
-760 EQFSGT
+760 EQFPGT
-766 QKEKIQEYVKRLVDE
+766 EEEKIQEYVKRLVDE

-791 DELIQDLIKL
+791 NELIQDLIKL

-818 KLVNLGHSAILK
+818 KLVILGHSAILK
-830 ENLGNVFKDAIS
+830 ENLGNVFKDSIS

-852 GPTPEPNYKYVGGY
+852 DSTPEPIYNYVGGY

-877 ELAKRSLEDLKGKEK
+877 ELAQRFLEDLKGKEK
-892 EYFRGEYG
+892 EYFLGEYG

-905 IGKDIPS
+905 IVKDIPS
-912 NFLKSLGTRSAI
+912 NILKSLGARSAI
-924 ILSYIIESS
+924 ILSDIIESS
-933 KTGKRLLELQ
+933 KTGKRLLRLQ

-982 LFTIAFGVIAYLLNI
+982 LFIIAFGVIAYLLNI
-997 LPRLAVLTIAT
+997 LPRWAVLTIAT

-1014 IKNLLGVL
+1014 IKSLLGLL
-1022 FGRTSK
+1022 FGRTSQ

>member
-1 MTATPSKNT
+1 M
-10 QSSSATCLKKPDFRK
+10 
-25 ETRLGLVLYGGVSLA
+25 
-40 VYMNGVCR
+40 
-48 EFYNATRGRGI
+48 
-59 YKLIKAL
+59 
-66 TDSDIVVDIISG
+66 
-78 TSAGG
+78 
-83 INGVL
+83 
-88 LSYAV
+88 
-93 ANSYEKIVVD
+93 
-103 FKEFGDIW
+103 
-111 RESGDI
+111 
-117 NKLLRPLKKE
+117 
-127 NNQKGVNSL
+127 
-136 LNGEGYYQEE
+136 
-146 LFKAFGKAG
+146 
-155 NNQDSAP
+155 
-162 DGEWYSEFNELD
+162 
-174 LFITGTDVSGR
+174 
-185 VYKTFDNTGKV
+185 
-196 IEIKDHRCVF
+196 
-206 QLKYREDQ
+206 
-214 DFGDPFSTTDADTQ
+214 
-228 QALAKLCR
+228 
-236 ITSCFPLAFPVVD
+236 
-249 VEINSDNPDNKVDN
+249 
-263 KLQEWGKL
+263 
-271 LRNRILPQEPPKE
+271 LP
-284 GYKIYFVDGG
+284 
-294 VLDNRPFSY
+294 
-303 TTEAIYYRTAD
+303 
-314 RPVNRQ
+314 
-320 LFYLDPNPES
+320 
-330 FVDSTKFKEMEQPT
+330 VDSTKFKEMEQPT

-366 QQIKDINNKIRNY
+366 QQIKGINDKIRRY

-400 YWRCRLVGLRDS
+400 YWRCRLVSLRDS
-412 VLSVIFDNQYFLGK
+412 VLSVIFDNQYFVGK
-426 EQEQEELLEKSAT
+426 EQEQEELLEKSAS
-439 LLTQFINNLE
+439 LLTQFINNSE
-449 EIKEREETLNSLAQ
+449 EIKKREETLNSLAQ
-463 NIENLD
+463 DVENLD
-469 LQYAIRKHD
+469 IQYAIRKHD

-502 TELKILANKIT
+502 TELKNLANKIT

-521 IDRFVKEII
+521 IDQVIKEVI

-547 EDDNQ
+547 EDNNQ

-595 NFIRGQLRDKVK
+595 NFIRGQLRNRVK
-607 VVALDQDWEALTIT
+607 VMALDQDWEALTIT

-686 SPNDADKGFGKD
+686 SPNDADKGFGKG

-748 AFSGVVSRQIKI
+748 AFSGVVSRQIEL

-791 DELIQDLIKL
+791 DGLIQDLIKL

-810 EELEEFLN
+810 KELEDFLN

-852 GPTPEPNYKYVGGY
+852 DSTPESNYKYVGGY

-877 ELAKRSLEDLKGKEK
+877 KLAQRFLEDLKGKEK
-892 EYFRGEYG
+892 EYFLGEYG

-905 IGKDIPS
+905 IVKDIPS
-912 NFLKSLGTRSAI
+912 NILKSLGTRSAI
-924 ILSYIIESS
+924 ILSDIIESS
-933 KTGKRLLELQ
+933 KTGKRLLRLQ

-956 FLSQRSSPS
+956 FLSQGSSPS

-1014 IKNLLGVL
+1014 IKSLLGLL

>member
-1 MTATPSKNT
+1 MTATPGHNT
-10 QSSSATCLKKPDFRK
+10 QSSSATCLKKPDFRQ

-66 TDSDIVVDIISG
+66 TDSDIVVDIVSG

-127 NNQKGVNSL
+127 NNQIDVNSL

-146 LFKAFGKAG
+146 LFKAFEKAG
-155 NNQDSAP
+155 NKQESAP

-174 LFITGTDVSGR
+174 LFITGTDVLGR
-185 VYKTFDNTGKV
+185 IHQTFDNTGKV
-196 IEIKDHRCVF
+196 IEIKDHRCIF

-214 DFGDPFSTTDADTQ
+214 DVGDPFSTKDADTQ
-228 QALAKLCR
+228 KALAKLCR
-236 ITSCFPLAFPVVD
+236 ITSCFPLAFPVVP
-249 VEINSDNPDNKVDN
+249 VEIKSDNKVDN

-271 LRNRILPQEPPKE
+271 LRNRLLPQEPPKE

-303 TTEAIYYRTAD
+303 TTEAMYYRTAD

-330 FVDSTKFKEMEQPT
+330 FVNSSKFTEMEQPT

-356 PRYESIGKDL
+356 PRYESISKDL
-366 QQIKDINNKIRNY
+366 QQIKDINDKIRRY

-386 DEEVSEQTTEAKNR
+386 DEEVHEQTTEAKNR
-400 YWRCRLVGLRDS
+400 YWRCRLVSLRDS
-412 VLSVIFDNQYFLGK
+412 ILFVIFDNQYFIGK

-449 EIKEREETLNSLAQ
+449 EIKNREETLNSLAQ

-469 LQYAIRKHD
+469 LQYAIRKHN
-478 FLLSQI
+478 FLSSQI
-484 SSLMSDAITKD
+484 YSLMSDAITKD
-495 TDDITKY
+495 TDNIAKY
-502 TELKILANKIT
+502 TELKNLANKIT

-521 IDRFVKEII
+521 IDQVVKEVI

-547 EDDNQ
+547 EDNNQ
-552 ESVNLKRKKIYNYLL
+552 QSVNLKRKKIYDYLL

-595 NFIRGQLRDKVK
+595 GSIRRQLRDKVK
-607 VVALDQDWEALTIT
+607 VMDLDQDWGALTIT

-631 QASGKLLT
+631 QAAAKLLT
-639 EQSENIEE
+639 EQSENIE
-647 NIKPVIGKFEKFQL
+647 PVIGKFEKFQL
-661 IDQVIYPYKYLS
+661 IDQVIYPYQYLS
-673 DIRNTSPIKLVRI
+673 DVQNNSLIKLVRI

-748 AFSGVVSRQIKI
+748 AFSGVVSRQIKL

-766 QKEKIQEYVKRLVDE
+766 QEEKIQEYVKRLVDE

-791 DELIQDLIKL
+791 NELIQDLIKL

-818 KLVNLGHSAILK
+818 KLVILGHSAILK

-852 GPTPEPNYKYVGGY
+852 DSTPEPIYNYVGGY

-877 ELAKRSLEDLKGKEK
+877 ELAQRFLEDFKGKEK
-892 EYFRGEYG
+892 EYFLGEYG

-905 IGKDIPS
+905 IVKDIPS
-912 NFLKSLGTRSAI
+912 NILKSLGARSAI
-924 ILSYIIESS
+924 ILSDIIESS
-933 KTGKRLLELQ
+933 KTGKRLLRLQ

-982 LFTIAFGVIAYLLNI
+982 LFIIAFGVIAYLLNI
-997 LPRLAVLTIAT
+997 LPRWAVLTIAT

-1014 IKNLLGVL
+1014 IKSLLGLL
-1022 FGRTSK
+1022 FGRTSQ

>member
-1 MTATPSKNT
+1 MTATPGHNT
-10 QSSSATCLKKPDFRK
+10 QSSSATCLKKPDFRR

-66 TDSDIVVDIISG
+66 TDSDIVVDIVSG

-127 NNQKGVNSL
+127 NNQIDVNSL

-146 LFKAFGKAG
+146 LFKAFEKAG
-155 NNQDSAP
+155 NKQESAP

-174 LFITGTDVSGR
+174 LFITGTDVLGR
-185 VYKTFDNTGKV
+185 IHQTFDNTGKV
-196 IEIKDHRCVF
+196 IEIKDHRCIF

-214 DFGDPFSTTDADTQ
+214 DVGDPFSTKDADTQ
-228 QALAKLCR
+228 KALAKLCR
-236 ITSCFPLAFPVVD
+236 ITSCFPLAFPVVP
-249 VEINSDNPDNKVDN
+249 VEIKSDNKVDN

-271 LRNRILPQEPPKE
+271 LRNRLLPQEPPKE

-303 TTEAIYYRTAD
+303 TTEAMYYRTAD

-330 FVDSTKFKEMEQPT
+330 FVNSSKFTEMEQPT

-366 QQIKDINNKIRNY
+366 QQIKDINDKIRRY

-386 DEEVSEQTTEAKNR
+386 DEEVHEQTTEAKNR
-400 YWRCRLVGLRDS
+400 YWRCRLVSLRDS
-412 VLSVIFDNQYFLGK
+412 ILFVIFDNQYFIGK

-449 EIKEREETLNSLAQ
+449 EIKNREETLNSLAQ

-469 LQYAIRKHD
+469 LQYAIRKHN
-478 FLLSQI
+478 FLSSQI
-484 SSLMSDAITKD
+484 YSLMSDAITKD
-495 TDDITKY
+495 TDNIAKY
-502 TELKILANKIT
+502 TELKNLANKIT

-521 IDRFVKEII
+521 IDQVVKEVI

-547 EDDNQ
+547 EDNNQ
-552 ESVNLKRKKIYNYLL
+552 QSVNLKRKKIYDYLL

-595 NFIRGQLRDKVK
+595 GSIRRQLRDKVK
-607 VVALDQDWEALTIT
+607 VMDLDQDWEALTIT

-631 QASGKLLT
+631 QAAAKLLT
-639 EQSENIEE
+639 EQSENIE
-647 NIKPVIGKFEKFQL
+647 PVIGKFEKFQL
-661 IDQVIYPYKYLS
+661 IDQVIYPYQYLS
-673 DIRNTSPIKLVRI
+673 DIQNKNLIKLVRI

-698 KGLEEKLAGDQFRA
+698 KGLKEKLAGDQFRA

-748 AFSGVVSRQIKI
+748 AFSGVVSRQIKL
-760 EQFSGT
+760 EQFPGT
-766 QKEKIQEYVKRLVDE
+766 EEEKIQEYVKRLVDE

-791 DELIQDLIKL
+791 NELIQDLIKL

-818 KLVNLGHSAILK
+818 KLVILGHSAILK

-852 GPTPEPNYKYVGGY
+852 DSTPEPIYNYVGGY

-877 ELAKRSLEDLKGKEK
+877 ELAQRFLEDFKGKEK
-892 EYFRGEYG
+892 EYFLGEYG

-905 IGKDIPS
+905 IVKDIPS
-912 NFLKSLGTRSAI
+912 NILKSLGARSAI
-924 ILSYIIESS
+924 ILSDIIESS
-933 KTGKRLLELQ
+933 KTGKRLLRLQ

-982 LFTIAFGVIAYLLNI
+982 LFIIAFGVIAYLLNI
-997 LPRLAVLTIAT
+997 LPRWSVLTIAT

-1014 IKNLLGVL
+1014 IKSLLGLL
-1022 FGRTSK
+1022 FGRTSQ

>member
-1 MTATPSKNT
+1 M
-10 QSSSATCLKKPDFRK
+10 LEKPDFRQ

-66 TDSDIVVDIISG
+66 TDSDIVVDIVSG

-127 NNQKGVNSL
+127 NNQIDVNSL

-146 LFKAFGKAG
+146 LFKAFEKAG
-155 NNQDSAP
+155 NKQESAP

-174 LFITGTDVSGR
+174 LFITGTDVLGR
-185 VYKTFDNTGKV
+185 IHQTFDNTGKV
-196 IEIKDHRCVF
+196 IEIKDNRCVF
-206 QLKYREDQ
+206 HLKYREDQ
-214 DFGDPFSTTDADTQ
+214 DFGDPFSTTDKDTQ

-236 ITSCFPLAFPVVD
+236 ITSCFPLAFPVVP
-249 VEINSDNPDNKVDN
+249 VEIKSDNKVDN
-263 KLQEWGKL
+263 QLQEWGKL

-303 TTEAIYYRTAD
+303 TTEAMYYRTAD

-330 FVDSTKFKEMEQPT
+330 FVNSSKFTEMEQPT

-366 QQIKDINNKIRNY
+366 QQIKDINDKIRRY

-386 DEEVSEQTTEAKNR
+386 DEEVHEQTTEAKNR
-400 YWRCRLVGLRDS
+400 YWRCRLVSLRDS
-412 VLSVIFDNQYFLGK
+412 ILFVIFDNQYFIGK
-426 EQEQEELLEKSAT
+426 EEEQEELLEKSAT

-449 EIKEREETLNSLAQ
+449 EIKNREETLNSLAQ

-469 LQYAIRKHD
+469 LQYAIRKHN
-478 FLLSQI
+478 FLSSQI
-484 SSLMSDAITKD
+484 YSLMSDAITKD
-495 TDDITKY
+495 TDNIAKY
-502 TELKILANKIT
+502 TELKNLANKIT

-521 IDRFVKEII
+521 IDQVVKEVI

-536 QKFYQLITEEE
+536 QKFYQLITEDE
-547 EDDNQ
+547 EDNNQ
-552 ESVNLKRKKIYNYLL
+552 QSVNLKRKKIYDYLL

-595 NFIRGQLRDKVK
+595 GSIRRQLRDKVK
-607 VVALDQDWEALTIT
+607 VMDLDQDWGALTIT

-631 QASGKLLT
+631 QAAAKLLT
-639 EQSENIEE
+639 EQSENIE
-647 NIKPVIGKFEKFQL
+647 PVIGKFEKFQL
-661 IDQVIYPYKYLS
+661 IDQVIYPYQYLS
-673 DIRNTSPIKLVRI
+673 DIQNKNLIKLVRI

-698 KGLEEKLAGDQFRA
+698 KGLKEKLAGDQFRA

-748 AFSGVVSRQIKI
+748 AFSGVVSRQIEL

-766 QKEKIQEYVKRLVDE
+766 QEEKIQEYVKRLVDE

-791 DELIQDLIKL
+791 NELIQDLIKL

-818 KLVNLGHSAILK
+818 KLVILGHSAILK

-852 GPTPEPNYKYVGGY
+852 DSTPEPIYNYVGGY

-877 ELAKRSLEDLKGKEK
+877 ELAQRFLEDFKGKEK
-892 EYFRGEYG
+892 EYFLGEYG

-905 IGKDIPS
+905 IVKDIPS
-912 NFLKSLGTRSAI
+912 NILKSLGARSAI
-924 ILSYIIESS
+924 ILSDIIESS
-933 KTGKRLLELQ
+933 KTGKRLLRLQ

-982 LFTIAFGVIAYLLNI
+982 LFIIAFGVIAYLLNI
-997 LPRLAVLTIAT
+997 LPRWAVLTIAT

-1014 IKNLLGVL
+1014 IKSLLGLL

>member
-1 MTATPSKNT
+1 MTATPGHNT

-66 TDSDIVVDIISG
+66 TDSDIVVDIVSG

-127 NNQKGVNSL
+127 NNQIDVNSL

-146 LFKAFGKAG
+146 LFKAFEKAG
-155 NNQDSAP
+155 NNQESAP

-174 LFITGTDVSGR
+174 LFITGTDVLGR
-185 VYKTFDNTGKV
+185 IYQTFDNTGKV
-196 IEIKDHRCVF
+196 IEIKDHRCIF

-214 DFGDPFSTTDADTQ
+214 DVGDPFSTKDADTQ
-228 QALAKLCR
+228 KALAKLCR
-236 ITSCFPLAFPVVD
+236 ITSCFPLAFPVVP
-249 VEINSDNPDNKVDN
+249 VEIKSDNKVDN

-271 LRNRILPQEPPKE
+271 LRNRLLPQEPPKE

-303 TTEAIYYRTAD
+303 TTEAMYYRTAD

-330 FVDSTKFKEMEQPT
+330 FVNSSKFTEMEQPT

-366 QQIKDINNKIRNY
+366 QQIKDINDKIRRY

-386 DEEVSEQTTEAKNR
+386 DEEVHEQTTEAKNR
-400 YWRCRLVGLRDS
+400 YWRCRLVSLRDS
-412 VLSVIFDNQYFLGK
+412 ILFVIFDNQYFIGK

-449 EIKEREETLNSLAQ
+449 EIKNREETLNSLAQ

-469 LQYAIRKHD
+469 LQYAIRKHN

-484 SSLMSDAITKD
+484 YSLMSDAITKD
-495 TDDITKY
+495 TDNIAKY
-502 TELKILANKIT
+502 TELKNLANKIT

-521 IDRFVKEII
+521 IDQVVKEVI

-547 EDDNQ
+547 EDNNQ
-552 ESVNLKRKKIYNYLL
+552 QSVNLKRKKIYDYLL

-595 NFIRGQLRDKVK
+595 GSIRRQLRDKVK
-607 VVALDQDWEALTIT
+607 VMDLDQDWGALTIT

-631 QASGKLLT
+631 QAAAKLLT
-639 EQSENIEE
+639 EQSENIE
-647 NIKPVIGKFEKFQL
+647 PAIGKFEKFQL
-661 IDQVIYPYKYLS
+661 IDQVIYPYQYLS
-673 DIRNTSPIKLVRI
+673 DIQNKNLIKLVRI

-698 KGLEEKLAGDQFRA
+698 KRLKEKLAGDQFRA

-748 AFSGVVSRQIKI
+748 AFSGVVSRQIKL
-760 EQFSGT
+760 EQLPGT
-766 QKEKIQEYVKRLVDE
+766 EEEKIQEYVKRLVDE

-810 EELEEFLN
+810 KELEEFLN
-818 KLVNLGHSAILK
+818 KLVSLGHSAILK

-852 GPTPEPNYKYVGGY
+852 DSTPEPIYNYVGGY

-877 ELAKRSLEDLKGKEK
+877 ELAQRFLEDFKGKEK
-892 EYFRGEYG
+892 EYFLGEYG

-905 IGKDIPS
+905 IVKDIPS
-912 NFLKSLGTRSAI
+912 NILKSLGARSAI

-933 KTGKRLLELQ
+933 KTGKRLLRLQ

-982 LFTIAFGVIAYLLNI
+982 LFIIAFGVIAYLLNI
-997 LPRLAVLTIAT
+997 LPRWAVLTIAT

-1014 IKNLLGVL
+1014 IKSLLGLL
-1022 FGRTSK
+1022 FGRTSQ

>member
-1 MTATPSKNT
+1 MTATPGQNT
-10 QSSSATCLKKPDFRK
+10 QSSSATCLKKPDFRR

-66 TDSDIVVDIISG
+66 TDSDIVVDIVSG

-117 NKLLRPLKKE
+117 NKLLRPIKKE
-127 NNQKGVNSL
+127 NNQTNVNSL

-146 LFKAFGKAG
+146 LFKAFEKAG
-155 NNQDSAP
+155 NNQQSAP

-174 LFITGTDVSGR
+174 LFITGTDVLGR
-185 VYKTFDNTGKV
+185 IYKTFDNTGKV
-196 IEIKDHRCVF
+196 IEIKDNRCVF
-206 QLKYREDQ
+206 HLKYREDQ
-214 DFGDPFSTTDADTQ
+214 DFGDPFSTTDKDTQ

-236 ITSCFPLAFPVVD
+236 ITSCFPLAFPVVP
-249 VEINSDNPDNKVDN
+249 VEIKSDNKVDN
-263 KLQEWGKL
+263 QLQEWGKL

-356 PRYESIGKDL
+356 PRYESISKDL
-366 QQIKDINNKIRNY
+366 QQIKGINDKIRRY

-386 DEEVSEQTTEAKNR
+386 DEEVSEQITEAKNR
-400 YWRCRLVGLRDS
+400 YWRCRLVSLRDS
-412 VLSVIFDNQYFLGK
+412 VLSVIFDNQYFVGK
-426 EQEQEELLEKSAT
+426 EQEQEELLEKSAI
-439 LLTQFINNLE
+439 LLTQFINNYE
-449 EIKEREETLNSLAQ
+449 EIKKREETLNSLAQ
-463 NIENLD
+463 DVENLD
-469 LQYAIRKHD
+469 IQYAIRKHN

-484 SSLMSDAITKD
+484 YSLISDAITKD

-502 TELKILANKIT
+502 TELKNLANKIT

-521 IDRFVKEII
+521 IDQVIKEVI

-547 EDDNQ
+547 EDNNQ
-552 ESVNLKRKKIYNYLL
+552 ESVNLKRKKIYDYLL

-595 NFIRGQLRDKVK
+595 NFIRGQLRNRVK
-607 VVALDQDWEALTIT
+607 VMALDQDWEALTIT

-631 QASGKLLT
+631 QASAKLLT
-639 EQSENIEE
+639 EQSENVESA
-647 NIKPVIGKFEKFQL
+647 IGKFEKFQL
-661 IDQVIYPYKYLS
+661 IDQVIYPYQYLS
-673 DIRNTSPIKLVRI
+673 DVQNNSLIKLVRI

-724 DILWGRLDGVNRIVD
+724 DILWGRLDGLNRIVD

-748 AFSGVVSRQIKI
+748 AFSGVVSRQIKL

-766 QKEKIQEYVKRLVDE
+766 QEEKIQEYVKRLVDE

-791 DELIQDLIKL
+791 NELIQDLIKL

-818 KLVNLGHSAILK
+818 KLVSLGHSAILK

-852 GPTPEPNYKYVGGY
+852 DSTPEPNYKYVGGY

-877 ELAKRSLEDLKGKEK
+877 ELAQRFLEDLKGKEK
-892 EYFRGEYG
+892 EYFLGEYA

-905 IGKDIPS
+905 IVKDIPS
-912 NFLKSLGTRSAI
+912 NILKSLGARSAI

-933 KTGKRLLELQ
+933 KTGKRLLRLQ

-982 LFTIAFGVIAYLLNI
+982 LFIIGFGVIAYLLNV
-997 LPRLAVLTIAT
+997 LPRWAVLTIAT

-1014 IKNLLGVL
+1014 IKSLLGLL
-1022 FGRTSK
+1022 FGKTSK

>member
-1 MTATPSKNT
+1 MTATPGQNT
-10 QSSSATCLKKPDFRK
+10 KSSSATCLKKPDFRK

-66 TDSDIVVDIISG
+66 TDSDIVVDIVSG

-127 NNQKGVNSL
+127 NNQIDVNSL

-146 LFKAFGKAG
+146 LFKAFEKAG
-155 NNQDSAP
+155 NNQESAP

-174 LFITGTDVSGR
+174 LFITGTDVLGR
-185 VYKTFDNTGKV
+185 IHQTFDNTGKV
-196 IEIKDHRCVF
+196 IEIKDHRCIF

-214 DFGDPFSTTDADTQ
+214 DVGDPFSTKDADTQ
-228 QALAKLCR
+228 KALAKLCR
-236 ITSCFPLAFPVVD
+236 ITSCFPLAFPVVP
-249 VEINSDNPDNKVDN
+249 VEIKSDNKVDN

-271 LRNRILPQEPPKE
+271 LRNRLLPQEPPKE

-303 TTEAIYYRTAD
+303 TTEAMYYRTAD

-330 FVDSTKFKEMEQPT
+330 FVNSSKFTEMEQPT

-366 QQIKDINNKIRNY
+366 QQIKDINDKIRRY

-386 DEEVSEQTTEAKNR
+386 DEEVHEQTTEAKNR
-400 YWRCRLVGLRDS
+400 YWRCRLVSLRDS
-412 VLSVIFDNQYFLGK
+412 ILFVIFDNQYFIGK

-449 EIKEREETLNSLAQ
+449 EIKNREETLNSLAQ

-469 LQYAIRKHD
+469 LQYAIRKHN
-478 FLLSQI
+478 FLSSQI
-484 SSLMSDAITKD
+484 YSLMSDAITKD
-495 TDDITKY
+495 TDNIAKY
-502 TELKILANKIT
+502 TELKNLANKIT

-521 IDRFVKEII
+521 IDQVVKEVI

-547 EDDNQ
+547 EDNNQ
-552 ESVNLKRKKIYNYLL
+552 QSVNLKRKKIYDYLL

-595 NFIRGQLRDKVK
+595 GSIRRQLRDKVK
-607 VVALDQDWEALTIT
+607 VMDLDQDWGALTIT

-631 QASGKLLT
+631 QAAAKLLT
-639 EQSENIEE
+639 EQSENIE
-647 NIKPVIGKFEKFQL
+647 PAIGKFEKFQL
-661 IDQVIYPYKYLS
+661 IDQVIYPYQYLS
-673 DIRNTSPIKLVRI
+673 DIQNKNLIKLVRI

-698 KGLEEKLAGDQFRA
+698 KGLKEKLAGDQFRA

-748 AFSGVVSRQIKI
+748 AFSGVVSRQIKL
-760 EQFSGT
+760 EQFPGT
-766 QKEKIQEYVKRLVDE
+766 EEEKIQEYVKRLVDE

-791 DELIQDLIKL
+791 NELIQDLIKL

-818 KLVNLGHSAILK
+818 KLVILGHSAILK
-830 ENLGNVFKDAIS
+830 ENLGNVFKDSIS

-852 GPTPEPNYKYVGGY
+852 DSTPEPIYNYVGGY

-877 ELAKRSLEDLKGKEK
+877 ELAQRFLEDFKGKEK
-892 EYFRGEYG
+892 EYFLGEYG

-905 IGKDIPS
+905 IVKDIPS
-912 NFLKSLGTRSAI
+912 NILKSLGARSAI
-924 ILSYIIESS
+924 ILSDIIESS
-933 KTGKRLLELQ
+933 KTGKRLLRLQ

-982 LFTIAFGVIAYLLNI
+982 LFIIAFGVIAYLLNI
-997 LPRLAVLTIAT
+997 LPRWAVLTIAT
-1008 LALLWI
+1008 LALLALRE
-1014 IKNLLGVL
+1014 LLCKQL
-1022 FGRTSK
+1022 T

>member
-1 MTATPSKNT
+1 MTATPGHNT
-10 QSSSATCLKKPDFRK
+10 QSSSATCLKKPDFRQ

-66 TDSDIVVDIISG
+66 TDSDIVVDIVSG

-127 NNQKGVNSL
+127 NNQIDVNSL

-146 LFKAFGKAG
+146 LFKAFEKAG
-155 NNQDSAP
+155 NNQESAP

-174 LFITGTDVSGR
+174 LFITGTDVLGR
-185 VYKTFDNTGKV
+185 IYQTFDNTGKV
-196 IEIKDHRCVF
+196 IEIKDHRCIF

-214 DFGDPFSTTDADTQ
+214 DVGDPFSTKDADTQ
-228 QALAKLCR
+228 KALAKLCR
-236 ITSCFPLAFPVVD
+236 ITSCFPLAFPVVP
-249 VEINSDNPDNKVDN
+249 VEIKSDNKVDN

-271 LRNRILPQEPPKE
+271 LRNRLLPQEPPKE

-303 TTEAIYYRTAD
+303 TTEAMYYRTAD

-330 FVDSTKFKEMEQPT
+330 FVNSSKFTEMEQPT

-366 QQIKDINNKIRNY
+366 QQIKDINDKIRRY

-386 DEEVSEQTTEAKNR
+386 DEEVHEQITEAKNR
-400 YWRCRLVGLRDS
+400 YWRCRLVSLRDS
-412 VLSVIFDNQYFLGK
+412 ILFVIFDNQYFIGK
-426 EQEQEELLEKSAT
+426 EQEQEKLLEKSAT

-449 EIKEREETLNSLAQ
+449 EIKNREETLNSLAQ

-469 LQYAIRKHD
+469 LQYAIRKHN

-484 SSLMSDAITKD
+484 YSLMSDAITKD
-495 TDDITKY
+495 TDNIAKY
-502 TELKILANKIT
+502 TELKNLANKIT

-521 IDRFVKEII
+521 IDQVVKEVI

-547 EDDNQ
+547 EDNNQ
-552 ESVNLKRKKIYNYLL
+552 QSVNLKRKKIYDYLL

-595 NFIRGQLRDKVK
+595 GSIRRQLRDKVK
-607 VVALDQDWEALTIT
+607 VMDLDQDWGALTIT

-631 QASGKLLT
+631 QAAAKLLT
-639 EQSENIEE
+639 EQSENIE
-647 NIKPVIGKFEKFQL
+647 PAIGKFEKFQL
-661 IDQVIYPYKYLS
+661 IDQVIYPYQYLS
-673 DIRNTSPIKLVRI
+673 DIQNKNLIKLVRI

-698 KGLEEKLAGDQFRA
+698 KRLKEKLAGDQFRA

-748 AFSGVVSRQIKI
+748 AFSGVVSRQIKL
-760 EQFSGT
+760 EQLPGT
-766 QKEKIQEYVKRLVDE
+766 EEEKIQEYVKRLVDE

-791 DELIQDLIKL
+791 NELIQDLIKL

-810 EELEEFLN
+810 KELEEFLN
-818 KLVNLGHSAILK
+818 KLVILGHSAILK

-852 GPTPEPNYKYVGGY
+852 DSTPEPIYNYVGGY

-877 ELAKRSLEDLKGKEK
+877 ELAQRFLEDFKGKEK
-892 EYFRGEYG
+892 EYFLGEYG

-905 IGKDIPS
+905 IVKDIPS
-912 NFLKSLGTRSAI
+912 NILKSLGARSAI

-933 KTGKRLLELQ
+933 KTGKRLLRLQ

-982 LFTIAFGVIAYLLNI
+982 LFIIAFGVIAYLLNI
-997 LPRLAVLTIAT
+997 LPRWAVLTIAT

-1014 IKNLLGVL
+1014 IKSLLGLL
-1022 FGRTSK
+1022 FGRTSQ

>member
-1 MTATPSKNT
+1 MTATPGKNT

-127 NNQKGVNSL
+127 NNQIGVNSL
-136 LNGEGYYQEE
+136 LDGEGYYQEE

-214 DFGDPFSTTDADTQ
+214 DVGDPFSTTDADTQ

-271 LRNRILPQEPPKE
+271 LRNRILPPKPPG

-330 FVDSTKFKEMEQPT
+330 FVDSTKFKEMKQPT

-356 PRYESIGKDL
+356 PRYQSIGKDL
-366 QQIKDINNKIRNY
+366 QQIKDINNKIRSY

-400 YWRCRLVGLRDS
+400 YWRCRLVSLRDI

-426 EQEQEELLEKSAT
+426 EQEQEELLEKSAS
-439 LLTQFINNLE
+439 LLTEFISNSE
-449 EIKEREETLNSLAQ
+449 EIKKREETLNSLAQ
-463 NIENLD
+463 DVENLD
-469 LQYAIRKHD
+469 IQYAIRKHD

-513 WLLELLKV
+513 WLLELLK
-521 IDRFVKEII
+521 ITDQFVKEVI
-530 KSEPVR
+530 KSELVR

-547 EDDNQ
+547 EDNNQ

-585 NLKELDFDKI
+585 NLKELDFVKI
-595 NFIRGQLRDKVK
+595 NFIWRQLRDKVK
-607 VVALDQDWEALTIT
+607 VLALDQDWEALTIT
-621 KGETILEKIE
+621 TGETILEKIE

-639 EQSENIEE
+639 EQSENIKE
-647 NIKPVIGKFEKFQL
+647 NIEPVIGKFEKFQL
-661 IDQVIYPYKYLS
+661 IDQVIYPYQYLS
-673 DIRNTSPIKLVRI
+673 DIQNTSPIKLVRI

-724 DILWGRLDGVNRIVD
+724 DILWGRLDGVNRIAD

-748 AFSGVVSRQIKI
+748 AFSGIVSRQIKL
-760 EQFSGT
+760 EQFPGT
-766 QKEKIQEYVKRLVDE
+766 QEEKIQEYVKRLVDE

-801 AQPNTTLAK
+801 AQPNTDFAK
-810 EELEEFLN
+810 AELEDFLN
-818 KLVNLGHSAILK
+818 KLVSLGHSAILK

-852 GPTPEPNYKYVGGY
+852 ESTPEPNYKYVGGY

-912 NFLKSLGTRSAI
+912 NILKSLGTRSAI

-933 KTGKRLLELQ
+933 KTGKRLLGLQ

-1014 IKNLLGVL
+1014 IKSLLGVL

>member
-1 MTATPSKNT
+1 
-10 QSSSATCLKKPDFRK
+10 
-25 ETRLGLVLYGGVSLA
+25 
-40 VYMNGVCR
+40 
-48 EFYNATRGRGI
+48 
-59 YKLIKAL
+59 
-66 TDSDIVVDIISG
+66 
-78 TSAGG
+78 
-83 INGVL
+83 

-127 NNQKGVNSL
+127 NNQIDVNSL

-146 LFKAFGKAG
+146 LFKAFEKAG
-155 NNQDSAP
+155 NKQESAP

-174 LFITGTDVSGR
+174 LFITGTDVLGR
-185 VYKTFDNTGKV
+185 IHQTFDNTGKV
-196 IEIKDHRCVF
+196 IEIKDHRCIF

-214 DFGDPFSTTDADTQ
+214 DVGDPFSTKDADTQ
-228 QALAKLCR
+228 KALAKLCR
-236 ITSCFPLAFPVVD
+236 ITSCFPLAFPVVP
-249 VEINSDNPDNKVDN
+249 VEIKSDNKVDN

-271 LRNRILPQEPPKE
+271 LRNRLLPQEPPKE

-303 TTEAIYYRTAD
+303 TTEAMYYRTAD

-330 FVDSTKFKEMEQPT
+330 FVNSSKFTEMEQPT

-366 QQIKDINNKIRNY
+366 QQIKDINDKIRRY

-386 DEEVSEQTTEAKNR
+386 DEEVHEQTTEAKNR
-400 YWRCRLVGLRDS
+400 YWRCRLVSLRDS
-412 VLSVIFDNQYFLGK
+412 ILFVIFDNQYFIGK

-449 EIKEREETLNSLAQ
+449 EIKNREETLNSLAQ

-469 LQYAIRKHD
+469 LQYAIRKHN
-478 FLLSQI
+478 FLSSQI
-484 SSLMSDAITKD
+484 YSLMSDAITKD
-495 TDDITKY
+495 TDNIAKY
-502 TELKILANKIT
+502 TELKNLANKIT

-521 IDRFVKEII
+521 IDQVVKEVI

-547 EDDNQ
+547 EDNNQ
-552 ESVNLKRKKIYNYLL
+552 QSVNLKRKKIYDYLL

-595 NFIRGQLRDKVK
+595 GSIRRQLRDKVK
-607 VVALDQDWEALTIT
+607 VMDLDQDWEALTIT

-631 QASGKLLT
+631 QAAAKLLT
-639 EQSENIEE
+639 EQSENIE
-647 NIKPVIGKFEKFQL
+647 PVIGKFEKFQL
-661 IDQVIYPYKYLS
+661 IDQVIYPYQYLS
-673 DIRNTSPIKLVRI
+673 DIQNKNLIKLVRI

-698 KGLEEKLAGDQFRA
+698 KGLKEKLAGDQFRA

-748 AFSGVVSRQIKI
+748 AFSGVVSRQIKL
-760 EQFSGT
+760 EQFPGT
-766 QKEKIQEYVKRLVDE
+766 EEEKIQEYVKRLVDE

-791 DELIQDLIKL
+791 NELIQDLIKL

-818 KLVNLGHSAILK
+818 KLVILGHSAILK

-852 GPTPEPNYKYVGGY
+852 DSTPEPIYNYVGGY

-877 ELAKRSLEDLKGKEK
+877 ELAQRFLEDFKGKEK
-892 EYFRGEYG
+892 EYFLGEYG

-905 IGKDIPS
+905 IVKDIPS
-912 NFLKSLGTRSAI
+912 NILKSLGARSAI
-924 ILSYIIESS
+924 ILSDIIESS
-933 KTGKRLLELQ
+933 KTGKRLLRLQ

-956 FLSQRSSPS
+956 FLAQRSSPS

-982 LFTIAFGVIAYLLNI
+982 LFIIAFGVIAYLLNI
-997 LPRLAVLTIAT
+997 LPRWAVLTIAT

-1014 IKNLLGVL
+1014 IKSLLGLL
-1022 FGRTSK
+1022 FGRTSQ

>member
-1 MTATPSKNT
+1 M
-10 QSSSATCLKKPDFRK
+10 
-25 ETRLGLVLYGGVSLA
+25 
-40 VYMNGVCR
+40 
-48 EFYNATRGRGI
+48 
-59 YKLIKAL
+59 
-66 TDSDIVVDIISG
+66 
-78 TSAGG
+78 
-83 INGVL
+83 
-88 LSYAV
+88 
-93 ANSYEKIVVD
+93 
-103 FKEFGDIW
+103 
-111 RESGDI
+111 
-117 NKLLRPLKKE
+117 
-127 NNQKGVNSL
+127 
-136 LNGEGYYQEE
+136 
-146 LFKAFGKAG
+146 
-155 NNQDSAP
+155 
-162 DGEWYSEFNELD
+162 
-174 LFITGTDVSGR
+174 FITGTDVLGR
-185 VYKTFDNTGKV
+185 IYKTFDNTGKV
-196 IEIKDHRCVF
+196 IEIKDNRCVF
-206 QLKYREDQ
+206 HLKYREDQ
-214 DFGDPFSTTDADTQ
+214 DFGDPFSTTDKDTQ

-236 ITSCFPLAFPVVD
+236 ITSCFPLAFPVVP
-249 VEINSDNPDNKVDN
+249 VEIKSDNKVDN
-263 KLQEWGKL
+263 QLQEWGKL

-356 PRYESIGKDL
+356 PSYESISKDL
-366 QQIKDINNKIRNY
+366 QQIKGINDKIRRY

-400 YWRCRLVGLRDS
+400 YWRCRLVSLRDR
-412 VLSVIFDNQYFLGK
+412 VFSVIFDNQYFLGR
-426 EQEQEELLEKSAT
+426 EQEQEELLEKSAS
-439 LLTQFINNLE
+439 LLTEFISNSG
-449 EIKEREETLNSLAQ
+449 EIKKREETLNSLAQ
-463 NIENLD
+463 DVKNLD
-469 LQYAIRKHD
+469 IQYAIRKHN

-484 SSLMSDAITKD
+484 SPLMSDAITKD

-502 TELKILANKIT
+502 TELKNLANKIT

-521 IDRFVKEII
+521 IDQVIKEVI

-536 QKFYQLITEEE
+536 QKFYQLITEDE
-547 EDDNQ
+547 EDNNQ
-552 ESVNLKRKKIYNYLL
+552 QSVNLKREKIYDYLL

-585 NLKELDFDKI
+585 NLKELNFDKI
-595 NFIRGQLRDKVK
+595 HSIGDNLRKKVK
-607 VVALDQDWEALTIT
+607 DVALDQDWEALTIT

-631 QASGKLLT
+631 QASAKLLT
-639 EQSENIEE
+639 EQSENVE
-647 NIKPVIGKFEKFQL
+647 PAIGKFEKFQL
-661 IDQVIYPYKYLS
+661 IDQVIYPYQYLS
-673 DIRNTSPIKLVRI
+673 DVQNNSPIKLVRI

-760 EQFSGT
+760 GQFSGT
-766 QKEKIQEYVKRLVDE
+766 REEKIQEYVKRLVDE

-791 DELIQDLIKL
+791 DGLIQDLIKL

-842 EQLEWNQQKI
+842 EQLESNQQKI
-852 GPTPEPNYKYVGGY
+852 DPTPESNYKYVGGY

-877 ELAKRSLEDLKGKEK
+877 ELAQRFLEDLKGKEK
-892 EYFRGEYG
+892 EYFLGEYG

-905 IGKDIPS
+905 IVKDIPS
-912 NFLKSLGTRSAI
+912 NILKSLGTRSAI

-933 KTGKRLLELQ
+933 KTGKRLLRLQ

-982 LFTIAFGVIAYLLNI
+982 LFIIGFGVIAYLLNV
-997 LPRLAVLTIAT
+997 LPRWAVLTIAT

-1014 IKNLLGVL
+1014 IKSLLGLL

>member
-1 MTATPSKNT
+1 MTATPSQNT
-10 QSSSATCLKKPDFRK
+10 QSSSANYLKKPDFRK

-66 TDSDIVVDIISG
+66 TDSDIVVDIVSG

-117 NKLLRPLKKE
+117 NKLLRPVKKE

-146 LFKAFGKAG
+146 LFKAFEKAG
-155 NNQDSAP
+155 NNQQSAP
-162 DGEWYSEFNELD
+162 DGEWYSDFNELD
-174 LFITGTDVSGR
+174 LFITGTDVLGR
-185 VYKTFDNTGKV
+185 IYQTFDNSGKV
-196 IEIKDHRCVF
+196 IEIKDNRCVF

-214 DFGDPFSTTDADTQ
+214 DFGDPFSTTDKDTQ

-236 ITSCFPLAFPVVD
+236 ITSCFPLAFPVVP
-249 VEINSDNPDNKVDN
+249 VAIKSDNKVDN

-356 PRYESIGKDL
+356 PRYQSIGKDL
-366 QQIKDINNKIRNY
+366 QQIKDINNKIRSY

-400 YWRCRLVGLRDS
+400 YWRCRLVSLRDI
-412 VLSVIFDNQYFLGK
+412 VLSVIFDNQYFVGK
-426 EQEQEELLEKSAT
+426 EQEQEELLEKSAS
-439 LLTQFINNLE
+439 LLTEFINNSE
-449 EIKEREETLNSLAQ
+449 EIKKREETLNSLAQ
-463 NIENLD
+463 DVENLD
-469 LQYAIRKHD
+469 IQYAIRKHN

-484 SSLMSDAITKD
+484 YSLISDAITKD

-502 TELKILANKIT
+502 TELKNLANKIT

-521 IDRFVKEII
+521 IDRFVKEVI

-547 EDDNQ
+547 EDNNQ
-552 ESVNLKRKKIYNYLL
+552 ESRNLKRKKIYDYLL

-585 NLKELDFDKI
+585 NLKELDFGKI
-595 NFIRGQLRDKVK
+595 NSIRGQLRNRVK
-607 VVALDQDWEALTIT
+607 VMALDQDWEALTIT
-621 KGETILEKIE
+621 TGETILEKIE
-631 QASGKLLT
+631 QVSAKLLT
-639 EQSENIEE
+639 EQSENVEE

-661 IDQVIYPYKYLS
+661 IDQVIYPYQYLS
-673 DIRNTSPIKLVRI
+673 DVQNKSLIKLVRI

-748 AFSGVVSRQIKI
+748 AFSGVVSRQIEL
-760 EQFSGT
+760 EQLPGI
-766 QKEKIQEYVKRLVDE
+766 QEEKIQEYVKRLVDE

-791 DELIQDLIKL
+791 NELIQDLMKL

-818 KLVNLGHSAILK
+818 KLVSLGHSAILK

-852 GPTPEPNYKYVGGY
+852 YSTPEPNYKYVGGY
-866 FDKAVTPLAAA
+866 FDKAVTPLAAT

-892 EYFRGEYG
+892 EYFLGEYG

-912 NFLKSLGTRSAI
+912 NILKSLGARSAI

-933 KTGKRLLELQ
+933 KTGKRLLGLQ
-943 SYQLLKQILNIYY
+943 ILKPILNIYY
-956 FLSQRSSPS
+956 FLAQRSSPS

-982 LFTIAFGVIAYLLNI
+982 LFIIGFGVIAYLLNI
-997 LPRLAVLTIAT
+997 LPRLAVLIIAT

-1014 IKNLLGVL
+1014 IKSLLGLL

>member
-1 MTATPSKNT
+1 MTATPGHNT

-66 TDSDIVVDIISG
+66 TDSDIVVDIVSG

-127 NNQKGVNSL
+127 NNQIDVNSL

-146 LFKAFGKAG
+146 LFKAFEKAG
-155 NNQDSAP
+155 NKQESAP

-174 LFITGTDVSGR
+174 LFITGTDVLGR
-185 VYKTFDNTGKV
+185 IHQTFDNTGKV
-196 IEIKDHRCVF
+196 IEIKDHRCIF

-214 DFGDPFSTTDADTQ
+214 DVGDPFSTKDADTQ
-228 QALAKLCR
+228 KALAKLCR
-236 ITSCFPLAFPVVD
+236 ITSCFPLAFPVVP
-249 VEINSDNPDNKVDN
+249 VEIKSDNKVDN

-271 LRNRILPQEPPKE
+271 LRNRLLPQEPPKE

-303 TTEAIYYRTAD
+303 TTEAMYYRTAD

-330 FVDSTKFKEMEQPT
+330 FVNSSKFTEMEQPT

-366 QQIKDINNKIRNY
+366 QQIKDINDKIRRY

-386 DEEVSEQTTEAKNR
+386 DEEVHEQTTEAKNR
-400 YWRCRLVGLRDS
+400 YWRCRLVSLRDS
-412 VLSVIFDNQYFLGK
+412 ILFVIFDNQYFIGK

-449 EIKEREETLNSLAQ
+449 EIKNREETLNSLAQ

-469 LQYAIRKHD
+469 LQYAIRKHN
-478 FLLSQI
+478 FLSSQI
-484 SSLMSDAITKD
+484 YSLMSDAITKD
-495 TDDITKY
+495 TDNIAKY
-502 TELKILANKIT
+502 TELKNLANKIT

-521 IDRFVKEII
+521 IDQVVKEVI

-547 EDDNQ
+547 EDNNQ
-552 ESVNLKRKKIYNYLL
+552 QSVNLKRKKIYDYLL

-595 NFIRGQLRDKVK
+595 GSIRRQLRDKVK
-607 VVALDQDWEALTIT
+607 VMDLDQDWGALTIT

-631 QASGKLLT
+631 QAAAKLLT
-639 EQSENIEE
+639 EQSENIE
-647 NIKPVIGKFEKFQL
+647 PVIGKFEKFQL
-661 IDQVIYPYKYLS
+661 IDQVIYPYQYLS
-673 DIRNTSPIKLVRI
+673 DIQNKNLIKLVRI

-698 KGLEEKLAGDQFRA
+698 KGLKEKLAGDQFRA

-748 AFSGVVSRQIKI
+748 AFSGVVSRQIKL
-760 EQFSGT
+760 EQFPGT
-766 QKEKIQEYVKRLVDE
+766 EEEKIQEYVKRLVDE

-791 DELIQDLIKL
+791 NELIKDLIKL

-818 KLVNLGHSAILK
+818 KLVILGHSAILK
-830 ENLGNVFKDAIS
+830 ENLGNVFKDSIS

-852 GPTPEPNYKYVGGY
+852 DSTPEPIYNYVGGY

-877 ELAKRSLEDLKGKEK
+877 ELAQRFLEDFKGKEK
-892 EYFRGEYG
+892 EYFLGEYG

-905 IGKDIPS
+905 IVKDIPS
-912 NFLKSLGTRSAI
+912 NILKSLGARSAI
-924 ILSYIIESS
+924 ILSDIIESS
-933 KTGKRLLELQ
+933 KTGKRLLRLQ

-982 LFTIAFGVIAYLLNI
+982 LFIIAFGVIAYLLNI
-997 LPRLAVLTIAT
+997 LPRWAVLTIAT

-1014 IKNLLGVL
+1014 IKSLLGLL
-1022 FGRTSK
+1022 FGRTSQ

>member
-1 MTATPSKNT
+1 MTATPGHNT

-66 TDSDIVVDIISG
+66 TDSDIVVDIVSG

-127 NNQKGVNSL
+127 NNQIDVNSL

-146 LFKAFGKAG
+146 LFKAFEKAG
-155 NNQDSAP
+155 NKQESAP

-174 LFITGTDVSGR
+174 LFITGTDVLGR
-185 VYKTFDNTGKV
+185 IHQTFDNTGKV
-196 IEIKDHRCVF
+196 IEIKDHRCIF

-214 DFGDPFSTTDADTQ
+214 DVGDPFSTKDADTQ
-228 QALAKLCR
+228 KALAKLCR
-236 ITSCFPLAFPVVD
+236 ITSCFPLAFPVVP
-249 VEINSDNPDNKVDN
+249 VEIKSDNKVDN

-271 LRNRILPQEPPKE
+271 LRNRLLPQEPPKE

-303 TTEAIYYRTAD
+303 TTEAMYYRTAD

-330 FVDSTKFKEMEQPT
+330 FVNSSKFTEMEQPT

-366 QQIKDINNKIRNY
+366 QQIKDINDKIRRY

-386 DEEVSEQTTEAKNR
+386 DEEVHEQTTEAKNR
-400 YWRCRLVGLRDS
+400 YWRCRLVSLRDS
-412 VLSVIFDNQYFLGK
+412 ILFVIFDNQYFIGK

-449 EIKEREETLNSLAQ
+449 EIKNREKTLNSLAQ

-469 LQYAIRKHD
+469 LQYAIRKHN
-478 FLLSQI
+478 FLSSQI
-484 SSLMSDAITKD
+484 YSLMSDAITKD
-495 TDDITKY
+495 TDNIAKY
-502 TELKILANKIT
+502 TELKNLANKIT

-521 IDRFVKEII
+521 IDQVVKEVI

-547 EDDNQ
+547 EDNNQ
-552 ESVNLKRKKIYNYLL
+552 QSVNLKRKKIYDYLL

-595 NFIRGQLRDKVK
+595 GSIRRQLRDKVK
-607 VVALDQDWEALTIT
+607 VMDLDQDWGALTIT

-631 QASGKLLT
+631 QAAAKLLT
-639 EQSENIEE
+639 EQSENIE
-647 NIKPVIGKFEKFQL
+647 PAIGKFEKFQL
-661 IDQVIYPYKYLS
+661 IDQVIYPYQYLS
-673 DIRNTSPIKLVRI
+673 DIQNKNLIKLVRI

-698 KGLEEKLAGDQFRA
+698 KGLKEKLAGDQFRA

-748 AFSGVVSRQIKI
+748 AFSGVVSRQIKL
-760 EQFSGT
+760 EQFPGT
-766 QKEKIQEYVKRLVDE
+766 EEEKIQEYVKRLVDE

-791 DELIQDLIKL
+791 NDLIQDLIKL

-818 KLVNLGHSAILK
+818 KLVILGHSAILK

-852 GPTPEPNYKYVGGY
+852 DSTPEPIYNYVGGY

-877 ELAKRSLEDLKGKEK
+877 ELAQRFLEDFKGKEK
-892 EYFRGEYG
+892 EYFLGEYG

-905 IGKDIPS
+905 IVKDIPS
-912 NFLKSLGTRSAI
+912 NILKSLGARSAI
-924 ILSYIIESS
+924 ILSDIIESS
-933 KTGKRLLELQ
+933 KTGKRLLRLQ

-982 LFTIAFGVIAYLLNI
+982 LFIIAFGVIAYLLNI
-997 LPRLAVLTIAT
+997 LPRWAVLTIAT

-1014 IKNLLGVL
+1014 IKSLLGLL
-1022 FGRTSK
+1022 FGRTSQ

>member
-1 MTATPSKNT
+1 VENVVERPNPDRKNRH
-10 QSSSATCLKKPDFRK
+10 KR
-25 ETRLGLVLYGGVSLA
+25 

-66 TDSDIVVDIISG
+66 TDSDIVVDIVSG

-127 NNQKGVNSL
+127 NNQIDVNSL

-146 LFKAFGKAG
+146 LFKAFEKAG
-155 NNQDSAP
+155 NNQESAP

-174 LFITGTDVSGR
+174 LFITGTDVLGR
-185 VYKTFDNTGKV
+185 IYQTFDNTGKV
-196 IEIKDHRCVF
+196 IEIKDHRCIF

-214 DFGDPFSTTDADTQ
+214 DVGDPFSTKDADTQ
-228 QALAKLCR
+228 KALAKLCR
-236 ITSCFPLAFPVVD
+236 ITSCFPLAFPVVP
-249 VEINSDNPDNKVDN
+249 VEIKSDNKVDN

-271 LRNRILPQEPPKE
+271 LRNRLLPQEPPKE

-303 TTEAIYYRTAD
+303 TTEAMYYRTAD

-330 FVDSTKFKEMEQPT
+330 FVNSSKFTEMEQPT

-366 QQIKDINNKIRNY
+366 QQIKDINDKIRRY

-386 DEEVSEQTTEAKNR
+386 DEEVHEQTTEAKNR
-400 YWRCRLVGLRDS
+400 YWRCRLVSLRDS
-412 VLSVIFDNQYFLGK
+412 ILFVIFDNQYFIGK

-449 EIKEREETLNSLAQ
+449 EIKNREETLNSLAQ

-469 LQYAIRKHD
+469 LQYAIRKHN

-484 SSLMSDAITKD
+484 YSLMSDAITKD
-495 TDDITKY
+495 TDNIAKY
-502 TELKILANKIT
+502 TELKNLANKIT

-521 IDRFVKEII
+521 IDQVVKEVI

-547 EDDNQ
+547 EDNNQ
-552 ESVNLKRKKIYNYLL
+552 QSVNLKRKKIYDYLL

-595 NFIRGQLRDKVK
+595 GSIRRQLRDKVK
-607 VVALDQDWEALTIT
+607 VMDLDQDWGALTIT

-631 QASGKLLT
+631 QAAAKLLT
-639 EQSENIEE
+639 EQSENIE
-647 NIKPVIGKFEKFQL
+647 PAIGKFEKFQL
-661 IDQVIYPYKYLS
+661 IDQVIYPYQYLS
-673 DIRNTSPIKLVRI
+673 DIQNKNLIKLVRI

-698 KGLEEKLAGDQFRA
+698 KRLKEKLAGDQFRA

-748 AFSGVVSRQIKI
+748 AFSGVVSRQIKL
-760 EQFSGT
+760 EQLPGT
-766 QKEKIQEYVKRLVDE
+766 EEEKIQEYVKRLVDE

-791 DELIQDLIKL
+791 NELIQDLIKL

-810 EELEEFLN
+810 KELEEFLN
-818 KLVNLGHSAILK
+818 KLVILGHSAILK

-852 GPTPEPNYKYVGGY
+852 DSTPEPIYNYVGGY

-877 ELAKRSLEDLKGKEK
+877 ELAQRFLEDFKGKEK
-892 EYFRGEYG
+892 EYFLGEYG

-905 IGKDIPS
+905 IVKDIPS
-912 NFLKSLGTRSAI
+912 NILKSLGARSAI

-933 KTGKRLLELQ
+933 KTGKRLLRLQ

-982 LFTIAFGVIAYLLNI
+982 LFIIAFGVIAYLLNI
-997 LPRLAVLTIAT
+997 LPRWAVLTIAT

-1014 IKNLLGVL
+1014 IKSLLGLL
-1022 FGRTSK
+1022 FGRTSQ

>member
-1 MTATPSKNT
+1 MTATPDQNT

-66 TDSDIVVDIISG
+66 TDSDIVVDIVSG

-127 NNQKGVNSL
+127 NNQIDVNSL

-146 LFKAFGKAG
+146 LFKAFEKAG
-155 NNQDSAP
+155 NNQESAP
-162 DGEWYSEFNELD
+162 NGEWYSEFNELD
-174 LFITGTDVSGR
+174 LFITGTDVLGR
-185 VYKTFDNTGKV
+185 IHQTFDNTGKV
-196 IEIKDHRCVF
+196 IEIKDHRCIF

-214 DFGDPFSTTDADTQ
+214 DVGDPFSTKDADTQ
-228 QALAKLCR
+228 KALAKLCR
-236 ITSCFPLAFPVVD
+236 ITSCFPLAFPVVP
-249 VEINSDNPDNKVDN
+249 VEIKSDNKVDN

-271 LRNRILPQEPPKE
+271 LRNRILPPKPPG
-284 GYKIYFVDGG
+284 GYKLYFVDGG

-330 FVDSTKFKEMEQPT
+330 FVNSSKFTEMEQPT

-366 QQIKDINNKIRNY
+366 QQIKDINDKIRRY

-386 DEEVSEQTTEAKNR
+386 DEEVHEQTTEAKNR
-400 YWRCRLVGLRDS
+400 YWRCRLVSLRDS
-412 VLSVIFDNQYFLGK
+412 ILSVIFDNQYFIGK
-426 EQEQEELLEKSAT
+426 EREQEELLEKSAT
-439 LLTQFINNLE
+439 LLTKFINNLE
-449 EIKEREETLNSLAQ
+449 EIKNREETLNSLAQ

-469 LQYAIRKHD
+469 IQYAIRKHN
-478 FLLSQI
+478 FLLAQI
-484 SSLMSDAITKD
+484 YSLMSDAISKD
-495 TDDITKY
+495 TDNIAKY
-502 TELKILANKIT
+502 TELKNLANKIT

-521 IDRFVKEII
+521 IDQVVKEAI

-547 EDDNQ
+547 EDNNQ
-552 ESVNLKRKKIYNYLL
+552 ESRNLKRKKIYNYLL
-567 TLLRLIL
+567 TLLCLIL
-574 DSQDLADVTVE
+574 DSQDLADVNVE

-595 NFIRGQLRDKVK
+595 NFIRGQLRNRVK
-607 VVALDQDWEALTIT
+607 VMALDHDWEALTIT

-639 EQSENIEE
+639 EQSKNIEE

-686 SPNDADKGFGKD
+686 SPNDADKGFGKG

-748 AFSGVVSRQIKI
+748 AFSGVVSRQIEL

-766 QKEKIQEYVKRLVDE
+766 QEEKIQEYVKRLVDE

-791 DELIQDLIKL
+791 DKLIQDLIKL

-852 GPTPEPNYKYVGGY
+852 DPTPESNYKYVGGY

-892 EYFRGEYG
+892 EYFRDEYG

-912 NFLKSLGTRSAI
+912 NILKSLGTRSAI

-933 KTGKRLLELQ
+933 KTGKRLLGLQ

>member
-1 MTATPSKNT
+1 MTATPGHNT

-66 TDSDIVVDIISG
+66 TDSDIVVDIVSG

-127 NNQKGVNSL
+127 NNQIDVNSL

-146 LFKAFGKAG
+146 LFKAFEKAG
-155 NNQDSAP
+155 NKQESAP

-174 LFITGTDVSGR
+174 LFITGTDVLGR
-185 VYKTFDNTGKV
+185 IHQTFDNTGKV
-196 IEIKDHRCVF
+196 IEIKDHRCIF

-214 DFGDPFSTTDADTQ
+214 DVGDPFSTKDADTQ
-228 QALAKLCR
+228 KALAKLCR
-236 ITSCFPLAFPVVD
+236 ITSCFPLAFPVVP
-249 VEINSDNPDNKVDN
+249 VEIKSDNKVDN

-271 LRNRILPQEPPKE
+271 LRNRLLPQEPPKE

-303 TTEAIYYRTAD
+303 TTEAMYYRTAD

-330 FVDSTKFKEMEQPT
+330 FVNSSKFTEMEQPT

-366 QQIKDINNKIRNY
+366 QQIKDINDKIRRY

-386 DEEVSEQTTEAKNR
+386 DEEVHEQTTEAKNR
-400 YWRCRLVGLRDS
+400 YWRCRLVSLRDS
-412 VLSVIFDNQYFLGK
+412 ILFVIFDNQYFIGK

-449 EIKEREETLNSLAQ
+449 EIKNREETLNSLAQ

-469 LQYAIRKHD
+469 LQYAIRKHN

-484 SSLMSDAITKD
+484 YSLMSDAITKD
-495 TDDITKY
+495 TDNIAKY
-502 TELKILANKIT
+502 TELKNLANKIT

-521 IDRFVKEII
+521 IDQVVKEVI

-547 EDDNQ
+547 EDNNQ
-552 ESVNLKRKKIYNYLL
+552 QSVNLKRKKIYDYLL

-595 NFIRGQLRDKVK
+595 GSIRRQLRDKVK
-607 VVALDQDWEALTIT
+607 VMDLDQDWGALTIT

-631 QASGKLLT
+631 QAAAKLLT
-639 EQSENIEE
+639 EQSENIE
-647 NIKPVIGKFEKFQL
+647 PAIGKFEKFQL
-661 IDQVIYPYKYLS
+661 IDQVIYPYQYLS
-673 DIRNTSPIKLVRI
+673 DIQNKNLIKLVRI

-698 KGLEEKLAGDQFRA
+698 KGLKEKLAGDQFRA

-748 AFSGVVSRQIKI
+748 AFSGVVSRQIKL
-760 EQFSGT
+760 EQFPGT
-766 QKEKIQEYVKRLVDE
+766 EEEKIQEYVKRLVDE

-791 DELIQDLIKL
+791 NELIQDLIKL

-818 KLVNLGHSAILK
+818 KLVILGHSAILK
-830 ENLGNVFKDAIS
+830 ENLGNVFKDSIS

-852 GPTPEPNYKYVGGY
+852 DSTPEPIYNYVGGY

-877 ELAKRSLEDLKGKEK
+877 ELAQRFLEDLKGKEK
-892 EYFRGEYG
+892 EYFLGEYG

-905 IGKDIPS
+905 IVKDIPS
-912 NFLKSLGTRSAI
+912 NILKSLGARSAI

-933 KTGKRLLELQ
+933 KTGKRLLRLQ

-982 LFTIAFGVIAYLLNI
+982 LFIIAFGVIAYLLNI
-997 LPRLAVLTIAT
+997 LPRWAVLTIAT

-1014 IKNLLGVL
+1014 IKSLLGLL
-1022 FGRTSK
+1022 FGRTSQ

>member
-1 MTATPSKNT
+1 MTATPGHNT

-66 TDSDIVVDIISG
+66 TDSDIVVDIVSG

-127 NNQKGVNSL
+127 NNQIDVNSL

-146 LFKAFGKAG
+146 LFKAFEKAG
-155 NNQDSAP
+155 NKQESAP

-174 LFITGTDVSGR
+174 LFITGTDVLGR
-185 VYKTFDNTGKV
+185 IHQTFDNTGKV
-196 IEIKDHRCVF
+196 IEIKDHRCIF

-214 DFGDPFSTTDADTQ
+214 DVGDPFSTKDADTQ
-228 QALAKLCR
+228 KALAKLCR
-236 ITSCFPLAFPVVD
+236 ITSCFPLAFPVVP
-249 VEINSDNPDNKVDN
+249 VEIKSDNKVDN

-271 LRNRILPQEPPKE
+271 LRNRLLPQEPPKE

-303 TTEAIYYRTAD
+303 TTEAMYYRTAD

-330 FVDSTKFKEMEQPT
+330 FVNSSKFTEMEQPT

-366 QQIKDINNKIRNY
+366 QQIKDINDKIRRY

-386 DEEVSEQTTEAKNR
+386 DEEVHEQTTEAKNR
-400 YWRCRLVGLRDS
+400 YWRCRLVSLRDS
-412 VLSVIFDNQYFLGK
+412 ILFVIFDNQYFIGK

-449 EIKEREETLNSLAQ
+449 EIKNREETLNSLAQ

-469 LQYAIRKHD
+469 LQYAIRKHN
-478 FLLSQI
+478 FLSSQI
-484 SSLMSDAITKD
+484 YSLMSDAITKD
-495 TDDITKY
+495 TDNIAKY
-502 TELKILANKIT
+502 TELKNLANKIT

-521 IDRFVKEII
+521 IDQVVKEVI

-547 EDDNQ
+547 EDNNQ
-552 ESVNLKRKKIYNYLL
+552 QSVNLKRKKIYDYLL

-595 NFIRGQLRDKVK
+595 GSIRRQLRDKVK
-607 VVALDQDWEALTIT
+607 VMDLDQDWGALTIT

-631 QASGKLLT
+631 QAAAKLLT
-639 EQSENIEE
+639 EQSENIE
-647 NIKPVIGKFEKFQL
+647 PAIGKFEKFQL
-661 IDQVIYPYKYLS
+661 IDQVIYPYQYLS
-673 DIRNTSPIKLVRI
+673 DVQNKNLIKLVRI

-698 KGLEEKLAGDQFRA
+698 KGLKEKLAGDQFRA

-748 AFSGVVSRQIKI
+748 AFSGVVSRQIKL
-760 EQFSGT
+760 EQFPGT
-766 QKEKIQEYVKRLVDE
+766 EEEKIQEYVKRLVDE

-791 DELIQDLIKL
+791 NELIQDLIKL

-818 KLVNLGHSAILK
+818 KLVILGHSAILK

-852 GPTPEPNYKYVGGY
+852 DSTPEPIYNYVGGY

-877 ELAKRSLEDLKGKEK
+877 ELAQRFLEDFKGKEK
-892 EYFRGEYG
+892 EYFLGEYG

-905 IGKDIPS
+905 IVKDIPS
-912 NFLKSLGTRSAI
+912 NILKSLGARSAI
-924 ILSYIIESS
+924 ILSDIIESS
-933 KTGKRLLELQ
+933 KTGKRLLRLQ

-982 LFTIAFGVIAYLLNI
+982 LFIIAFGVIAYLLNI
-997 LPRLAVLTIAT
+997 LPRWAVLTIAT

-1014 IKNLLGVL
+1014 IKSLLGLL
-1022 FGRTSK
+1022 FGRTSQ

>member
-1 MTATPSKNT
+1 MTATPGHNT
-10 QSSSATCLKKPDFRK
+10 QSSSATCLKKPDFRQ

-66 TDSDIVVDIISG
+66 TDSDIVVDIVSG

-127 NNQKGVNSL
+127 NNQIDVNSL

-146 LFKAFGKAG
+146 LFKAFEKAG
-155 NNQDSAP
+155 NKQESAP

-174 LFITGTDVSGR
+174 LFITGTDVLGR
-185 VYKTFDNTGKV
+185 IHQTFDNTGKV
-196 IEIKDHRCVF
+196 IEIKDHRCIF

-214 DFGDPFSTTDADTQ
+214 DVGDPFSTKDADTQ
-228 QALAKLCR
+228 KALAKLCR
-236 ITSCFPLAFPVVD
+236 ITSCFPLAFPVVP
-249 VEINSDNPDNKVDN
+249 VEIKSDNKVDN

-271 LRNRILPQEPPKE
+271 LRNRLLPQEPPKE

-303 TTEAIYYRTAD
+303 TTEAMYYRTAD

-330 FVDSTKFKEMEQPT
+330 FVNSSKFTEMEQPT

-366 QQIKDINNKIRNY
+366 QQIKDINDKIRRY

-386 DEEVSEQTTEAKNR
+386 DEEVHEQTTEAKNR
-400 YWRCRLVGLRDS
+400 YWRCRLVSLRDS
-412 VLSVIFDNQYFLGK
+412 ILFVIFDNQYFIGK

-449 EIKEREETLNSLAQ
+449 EIKNREETLNSLAQ

-469 LQYAIRKHD
+469 LQYAIRKHN
-478 FLLSQI
+478 FLSSQI
-484 SSLMSDAITKD
+484 YSLMSDAITKD
-495 TDDITKY
+495 TDNIAKY
-502 TELKILANKIT
+502 TELKNLANKIT

-521 IDRFVKEII
+521 IDQVVKEVI

-547 EDDNQ
+547 EDNNQ
-552 ESVNLKRKKIYNYLL
+552 QSVNLKRKKIYDYLL

-595 NFIRGQLRDKVK
+595 GSIRRQLRDKVK
-607 VVALDQDWEALTIT
+607 VMDLDQDWGALTIT

-631 QASGKLLT
+631 QAAAKLLT
-639 EQSENIEE
+639 EQSENIE
-647 NIKPVIGKFEKFQL
+647 PVIGKFEKFQL
-661 IDQVIYPYKYLS
+661 IDQVIYPYQYLS
-673 DIRNTSPIKLVRI
+673 DIQNKNLIKLVRI

-698 KGLEEKLAGDQFRA
+698 KGLKEKLAGDQFRA

-748 AFSGVVSRQIKI
+748 AFSGVVSRQIEL

-766 QKEKIQEYVKRLVDE
+766 QEEKIQEYVKRLVDE

-791 DELIQDLIKL
+791 NELIQDLIKL

-818 KLVNLGHSAILK
+818 KLVILGHSAILK

-852 GPTPEPNYKYVGGY
+852 DSTPEPIYNYVGGY

-877 ELAKRSLEDLKGKEK
+877 ELAQRFLEDLKGKEK
-892 EYFRGEYG
+892 EYFLGEYA

-905 IGKDIPS
+905 IVKDIPS
-912 NFLKSLGTRSAI
+912 NILKSLGARSAI

-933 KTGKRLLELQ
+933 KTGKRLLRLQ

-982 LFTIAFGVIAYLLNI
+982 LFIIGFGVIAYLLNV
-997 LPRLAVLTIAT
+997 LPRWAVLTIAT

-1014 IKNLLGVL
+1014 IKSLLGLL

>member
-1 MTATPSKNT
+1 M
-10 QSSSATCLKKPDFRK
+10 
-25 ETRLGLVLYGGVSLA
+25 
-40 VYMNGVCR
+40 
-48 EFYNATRGRGI
+48 
-59 YKLIKAL
+59 
-66 TDSDIVVDIISG
+66 
-78 TSAGG
+78 
-83 INGVL
+83 
-88 LSYAV
+88 
-93 ANSYEKIVVD
+93 
-103 FKEFGDIW
+103 
-111 RESGDI
+111 
-117 NKLLRPLKKE
+117 
-127 NNQKGVNSL
+127 
-136 LNGEGYYQEE
+136 
-146 LFKAFGKAG
+146 
-155 NNQDSAP
+155 
-162 DGEWYSEFNELD
+162 
-174 LFITGTDVSGR
+174 FITGTDVLGR
-185 VYKTFDNTGKV
+185 IYKTFDNTGKV
-196 IEIKDHRCVF
+196 IEIKDNRCVF
-206 QLKYREDQ
+206 HLKYREDQ
-214 DFGDPFSTTDADTQ
+214 DFGDPFSTTDKDTQ

-236 ITSCFPLAFPVVD
+236 ITSCFPLAFPVVP
-249 VEINSDNPDNKVDN
+249 VEIKSDNKVDN
-263 KLQEWGKL
+263 QLQEWGKL

-356 PRYESIGKDL
+356 PSYESISKDL
-366 QQIKDINNKIRNY
+366 QQIKGINDKIRRY

-400 YWRCRLVGLRDS
+400 YWRCRLVSLRDR
-412 VLSVIFDNQYFLGK
+412 VFSVIFDNQYFLGR
-426 EQEQEELLEKSAT
+426 EQEQEELLEKSAS
-439 LLTQFINNLE
+439 LLTEFISNSG
-449 EIKEREETLNSLAQ
+449 EIKKREETLNSLAQ
-463 NIENLD
+463 DVKNLD
-469 LQYAIRKHD
+469 IQYAIRKHN

-484 SSLMSDAITKD
+484 SPLMSDAITKD

-502 TELKILANKIT
+502 TELKNLANKIT

-521 IDRFVKEII
+521 IDQVIKEVI

-536 QKFYQLITEEE
+536 QKFYQLITEDE
-547 EDDNQ
+547 EDNNQ
-552 ESVNLKRKKIYNYLL
+552 QSVNLKREKIYDYLL

-585 NLKELDFDKI
+585 NLKELNFDKI
-595 NFIRGQLRDKVK
+595 HSIGDNLRKKVK
-607 VVALDQDWEALTIT
+607 DVALDQDWEALTIT

-631 QASGKLLT
+631 QASAKLLT
-639 EQSENIEE
+639 EQSENVE
-647 NIKPVIGKFEKFQL
+647 PAIGKFEKFQL
-661 IDQVIYPYKYLS
+661 IDQVIYPYQYLS
-673 DIRNTSPIKLVRI
+673 DVQNNSPIKLVRI

-760 EQFSGT
+760 GQFSGT
-766 QKEKIQEYVKRLVDE
+766 REEKIQEYVKRLVDE

-791 DELIQDLIKL
+791 DGLIQDLIKL

-852 GPTPEPNYKYVGGY
+852 DPTPESNYKYVGGY

-877 ELAKRSLEDLKGKEK
+877 ELAQRFLEDLKGKEK
-892 EYFRGEYG
+892 EYFLGEYG

-905 IGKDIPS
+905 IVKDIPS
-912 NFLKSLGTRSAI
+912 NILKSLGTRSAI

-933 KTGKRLLELQ
+933 KTGKRLLRLQ

-982 LFTIAFGVIAYLLNI
+982 LFIIGFGVIAYLLNV
-997 LPRLAVLTIAT
+997 LPRWAVLTIAT

-1014 IKNLLGVL
+1014 IKSLLGLL

>member
-1 MTATPSKNT
+1 
-10 QSSSATCLKKPDFRK
+10 
-25 ETRLGLVLYGGVSLA
+25 
-40 VYMNGVCR
+40 MNGVCR

-93 ANSYEKIVVD
+93 ANSYENIVVD

-127 NNQKGVNSL
+127 NNQIDVDVNSL

-146 LFKAFGKAG
+146 LFKAFEKAG
-155 NNQDSAP
+155 NNQQSAP

-174 LFITGTDVSGR
+174 LFITGTDVLGR
-185 VYKTFDNTGKV
+185 IYTTFDNTGKV

-214 DFGDPFSTTDADTQ
+214 DVGDPFSTTDKDTQ
-228 QALAKLCR
+228 EALAKLCR
-236 ITSCFPLAFPVVD
+236 ITSCFPLAFPVVP
-249 VEINSDNPDNKVDN
+249 VAIKSDNKVDN

-271 LRNRILPQEPPKE
+271 LRDRILPPEPPQE
-284 GYKIYFVDGG
+284 GYKLYFVDGG

-330 FVDSTKFKEMEQPT
+330 FVDSPKFKKMEQPT

-356 PRYESIGKDL
+356 PRYQSIGKDL
-366 QQIKDINNKIRNY
+366 QQIKDINNKIRSY

-400 YWRCRLVGLRDS
+400 YWRCRLVSLRDIL
-412 VLSVIFDNQYFLGK
+412 LSLVFDSQYFVG
-426 EQEQEELLEKSAT
+426 QEKKQEEELLEKSAS
-439 LLTQFINNLE
+439 LLTQFITNPE
-449 EIKEREETLNSLAQ
+449 EVKSREETLNSVAQ
-463 NIENLD
+463 DIENLD
-469 LQYAIRKHD
+469 IQYAIRKHN

-484 SSLMSDAITKD
+484 YSLMSDAITKD

-502 TELKILANKIT
+502 AELKNLANQIT

-521 IDRFVKEII
+521 IDQVVKEII
-530 KSEPVR
+530 KSAPVR
-536 QKFYQLITEEE
+536 QKFYQLIREEE
-547 EDDNQ
+547 EDNNQ

-574 DSQDLADVTVE
+574 DSRDLADVTGE

-595 NFIRGQLRDKVK
+595 GSIQGQLQNRVK
-607 VVALDQDWEALTIT
+607 DVALDQATT
-621 KGETILEKIE
+621 KSKTILEKIE
-631 QASGKLLT
+631 KAAAELLT
-639 EQSENIEE
+639 EQSENVE
-647 NIKPVIGKFEKFQL
+647 PAIGKFEKFQL
-661 IDQVIYPYKYLS
+661 IDQVIYPYQYLS
-673 DIRNTSPIKLVRI
+673 DVQNNSPIKLVRI

-698 KGLEEKLAGDQFRA
+698 KGLEEKLAGDQFRG

-748 AFSGVVSRQIKI
+748 AFSGVVSRQIKL

-766 QKEKIQEYVKRLVDE
+766 QEEKIQGYVKRLVDE

-810 EELEEFLN
+810 AELEEFLN
-818 KLVNLGHSAILK
+818 KLVSLGHSAILK

-852 GPTPEPNYKYVGGY
+852 DSTPEPNYKYVGGY

-877 ELAKRSLEDLKGKEK
+877 ELAQRFLEDLKGKEK
-892 EYFRGEYG
+892 EYFLGEYG

-912 NFLKSLGTRSAI
+912 NILKSLGTRSAI
-924 ILSYIIESS
+924 ILSDIIESS
-933 KTGKRLLELQ
+933 KTGKRLLRLQ
-943 SYQLLKQILNIYY
+943 PYQLLKQILNIYY

-982 LFTIAFGVIAYLLNI
+982 LFIIGFGVIAYLLNV
-997 LPRLAVLTIAT
+997 LPRWAVLTIAT
-1008 LALLWI
+1008 LALLALRYLVWFDR
-1014 IKNLLGVL
+1014 GA
-1022 FGRTSK
+1022 

>member
-1 MTATPSKNT
+1 M
-10 QSSSATCLKKPDFRK
+10 
-25 ETRLGLVLYGGVSLA
+25 
-40 VYMNGVCR
+40 
-48 EFYNATRGRGI
+48 
-59 YKLIKAL
+59 
-66 TDSDIVVDIISG
+66 
-78 TSAGG
+78 
-83 INGVL
+83 
-88 LSYAV
+88 
-93 ANSYEKIVVD
+93 
-103 FKEFGDIW
+103 
-111 RESGDI
+111 
-117 NKLLRPLKKE
+117 
-127 NNQKGVNSL
+127 
-136 LNGEGYYQEE
+136 
-146 LFKAFGKAG
+146 
-155 NNQDSAP
+155 
-162 DGEWYSEFNELD
+162 
-174 LFITGTDVSGR
+174 FITGTDVLGR
-185 VYKTFDNTGKV
+185 IYKTFDNTGKV
-196 IEIKDHRCVF
+196 IEIKDNRCVF
-206 QLKYREDQ
+206 HLKYREDQ
-214 DFGDPFSTTDADTQ
+214 DFGDPFSTTDKDTQ

-236 ITSCFPLAFPVVD
+236 ITSCFPLAFPVVP
-249 VEINSDNPDNKVDN
+249 VEIKSDNKVDN
-263 KLQEWGKL
+263 QLQEWGKL

-356 PRYESIGKDL
+356 PSYESISKDL
-366 QQIKDINNKIRNY
+366 QQIKGINDKIRRY

-400 YWRCRLVGLRDS
+400 YWRCRLVSLRDR
-412 VLSVIFDNQYFLGK
+412 VFSVIFDNQYFLGR
-426 EQEQEELLEKSAT
+426 EQEQEELLEKSAS
-439 LLTQFINNLE
+439 LLTEFISNSG
-449 EIKEREETLNSLAQ
+449 EIKKREETLNSLAQ
-463 NIENLD
+463 DVKNLD
-469 LQYAIRKHD
+469 IQYAIRKHN

-484 SSLMSDAITKD
+484 SPLMSDAITKD

-502 TELKILANKIT
+502 TELKNLANKIT

-521 IDRFVKEII
+521 IDQVIKEVI

-536 QKFYQLITEEE
+536 QKFYQLITEDE
-547 EDDNQ
+547 EDNNQ
-552 ESVNLKRKKIYNYLL
+552 QSVNLKREKIYDYLL

-585 NLKELDFDKI
+585 NLKELNFDKI
-595 NFIRGQLRDKVK
+595 HSIGDNLRKKVK
-607 VVALDQDWEALTIT
+607 DVALDQDWEALTIT

-631 QASGKLLT
+631 QASAKLLT
-639 EQSENIEE
+639 EQSENVE
-647 NIKPVIGKFEKFQL
+647 PAIGKFEKFQL
-661 IDQVIYPYKYLS
+661 IDQVIYPYQYLS
-673 DIRNTSPIKLVRI
+673 DVQNNSPIKLVRI

-760 EQFSGT
+760 GQFSGT
-766 QKEKIQEYVKRLVDE
+766 REEKIQEYVKRLVDE

-842 EQLEWNQQKI
+842 EQLESNQQKI
-852 GPTPEPNYKYVGGY
+852 DPTPESNYKYVGGY

-877 ELAKRSLEDLKGKEK
+877 ELAQRFLEDLKGKEK
-892 EYFRGEYG
+892 EYFLGEYG

-905 IGKDIPS
+905 IVKDIPS
-912 NFLKSLGTRSAI
+912 NILKSLGTRSAI

-933 KTGKRLLELQ
+933 KTGKRLLRLQ

-982 LFTIAFGVIAYLLNI
+982 LFIIGFGVIAYLLNV
-997 LPRLAVLTIAT
+997 LPRWAVLTIAT

-1014 IKNLLGVL
+1014 IKSLLGLL

>member
-1 MTATPSKNT
+1 MTATPGHNT
-10 QSSSATCLKKPDFRK
+10 QSSSATCLKKPDFRQ

-66 TDSDIVVDIISG
+66 TDSDIVVDIVSG

-127 NNQKGVNSL
+127 NNQIDVNSL

-146 LFKAFGKAG
+146 LFKAFEKAG
-155 NNQDSAP
+155 NKQESAP

-174 LFITGTDVSGR
+174 LFITGTDVLGR
-185 VYKTFDNTGKV
+185 IHQTFDNTGKV
-196 IEIKDHRCVF
+196 IEIKDHRCIF

-214 DFGDPFSTTDADTQ
+214 DVGDPFSTKDADTQ
-228 QALAKLCR
+228 KALAKLCR
-236 ITSCFPLAFPVVD
+236 ITSCFPLAFPVVP
-249 VEINSDNPDNKVDN
+249 VEIKSDNKVDN

-271 LRNRILPQEPPKE
+271 LRNRLLPQEPPKE

-303 TTEAIYYRTAD
+303 TTEAMYYRTAD

-330 FVDSTKFKEMEQPT
+330 FVNSSKFTEMEQPT

-366 QQIKDINNKIRNY
+366 QQIKDINDKIRRY

-386 DEEVSEQTTEAKNR
+386 DEEVHEQTTEAKNR
-400 YWRCRLVGLRDS
+400 YWRCRLVSLRDS
-412 VLSVIFDNQYFLGK
+412 ILFVIFDNQYFIGK

-449 EIKEREETLNSLAQ
+449 EIKNREETLNSLAQ

-469 LQYAIRKHD
+469 IQYAIRKHN
-478 FLLSQI
+478 FLSSQI
-484 SSLMSDAITKD
+484 YSLMSDAITKD
-495 TDDITKY
+495 TDNIAKY
-502 TELKILANKIT
+502 TELKNLANKIT

-521 IDRFVKEII
+521 IDQVVKEVI

-547 EDDNQ
+547 EDNNQ
-552 ESVNLKRKKIYNYLL
+552 QSVNLKRKKIYDYLL

-595 NFIRGQLRDKVK
+595 GSIRRQLRDKVK
-607 VVALDQDWEALTIT
+607 VMDLDQDWEALTIT

-631 QASGKLLT
+631 QAAAKLLT
-639 EQSENIEE
+639 EQSENIE
-647 NIKPVIGKFEKFQL
+647 PVIGKFEKFQL
-661 IDQVIYPYKYLS
+661 IDQVIYPYQYLS
-673 DIRNTSPIKLVRI
+673 DIQNKNLIKLVRI

-698 KGLEEKLAGDQFRA
+698 KGLKEKLAGDQFRA

-748 AFSGVVSRQIKI
+748 AFSGVVSRQIKL
-760 EQFSGT
+760 EQFPGT
-766 QKEKIQEYVKRLVDE
+766 EEEKIQEYVKRLVDE

-791 DELIQDLIKL
+791 NELIQDLIKL

-818 KLVNLGHSAILK
+818 KLVILGHSAILK

-852 GPTPEPNYKYVGGY
+852 DSTPEPIYNYVGGY

-877 ELAKRSLEDLKGKEK
+877 ELAQRFLEDLKGKEK
-892 EYFRGEYG
+892 EYFLGEYG

-905 IGKDIPS
+905 IVKDIPS
-912 NFLKSLGTRSAI
+912 NILKSLGARSAI
-924 ILSYIIESS
+924 ILSDIIESS
-933 KTGKRLLELQ
+933 KTGKRLLRLQ

-982 LFTIAFGVIAYLLNI
+982 LFIIAFGVIAYLLNI
-997 LPRLAVLTIAT
+997 LPRWAVLTIAT

-1014 IKNLLGVL
+1014 IKSLLGLL
-1022 FGRTSK
+1022 FGRTSQ

>member
-1 MTATPSKNT
+1 MTATPGHNT

-66 TDSDIVVDIISG
+66 TDSDIVVDIVSG

-127 NNQKGVNSL
+127 NNQIDVNSL

-146 LFKAFGKAG
+146 LFKAFEKAG
-155 NNQDSAP
+155 NKQESAP

-174 LFITGTDVSGR
+174 LFITGTDVLGR
-185 VYKTFDNTGKV
+185 IHQTFDNTGKV
-196 IEIKDHRCVF
+196 IEIKDHRCIF

-214 DFGDPFSTTDADTQ
+214 DVGDPFSTKDADTQ
-228 QALAKLCR
+228 KALAKLCR
-236 ITSCFPLAFPVVD
+236 ITSCFPLAFPVVP
-249 VEINSDNPDNKVDN
+249 VEIKSDNKVDN

-271 LRNRILPQEPPKE
+271 LRNRLLPQEPPKE

-303 TTEAIYYRTAD
+303 TTEAMYYRTAD

-330 FVDSTKFKEMEQPT
+330 FVNSSKFTEMEQPT

-366 QQIKDINNKIRNY
+366 QQIKDINDKIRRY

-386 DEEVSEQTTEAKNR
+386 DEEVHEQTTEAKNR
-400 YWRCRLVGLRDS
+400 YWRCRLVSLRDS
-412 VLSVIFDNQYFLGK
+412 ILFVIFDNQYFIGK

-449 EIKEREETLNSLAQ
+449 EIKNREETLNSLAQ

-469 LQYAIRKHD
+469 LQYAIRKHN
-478 FLLSQI
+478 FLSSQI
-484 SSLMSDAITKD
+484 YSLMSDAITKD
-495 TDDITKY
+495 TDNIAKY
-502 TELKILANKIT
+502 TELKNLANKIT

-521 IDRFVKEII
+521 IDQVVKEVI

-536 QKFYQLITEEE
+536 QKFYQLITEDE
-547 EDDNQ
+547 EDNNQ
-552 ESVNLKRKKIYNYLL
+552 QSVNLKRKKIYDYLL

-595 NFIRGQLRDKVK
+595 GSIRRQLRDKVK
-607 VVALDQDWEALTIT
+607 VMDLDQDWGALTIT

-631 QASGKLLT
+631 QAAAKLLT
-639 EQSENIEE
+639 EQSENIE
-647 NIKPVIGKFEKFQL
+647 PVIGKFEKFQL
-661 IDQVIYPYKYLS
+661 IDQVIYPYQYLS
-673 DIRNTSPIKLVRI
+673 DIQNKNLIKLVRI

-698 KGLEEKLAGDQFRA
+698 KGLKEKLAGDQFRA

-748 AFSGVVSRQIKI
+748 AFSGVVSRQIKL
-760 EQFSGT
+760 EQFPGT
-766 QKEKIQEYVKRLVDE
+766 EEEKIQEYVKRLVDE

-791 DELIQDLIKL
+791 NELIKDLIKL

-818 KLVNLGHSAILK
+818 KLVILGHSAILK
-830 ENLGNVFKDAIS
+830 ENLGNVFKDSIS

-852 GPTPEPNYKYVGGY
+852 DSTPEPIYNYVGGY

-877 ELAKRSLEDLKGKEK
+877 ELAQRFLEDFKGKEK
-892 EYFRGEYG
+892 EYFLGEYG

-905 IGKDIPS
+905 IVKDIPS
-912 NFLKSLGTRSAI
+912 NILKSLGARSAI
-924 ILSYIIESS
+924 ILSDIIESS
-933 KTGKRLLELQ
+933 KTGKRLLRLQ

-982 LFTIAFGVIAYLLNI
+982 LFIIAFGVIAYLLNI
-997 LPRLAVLTIAT
+997 LPRWAVLTIAT

-1014 IKNLLGVL
+1014 IKSLLGLL
-1022 FGRTSK
+1022 FGRTSQ